1 MSSINSLVNQKR
13 NKNLIRRTMLA
24 AIAGCLMSVCIA
36 FAGTVDIATNFF
48 GLVVT
53 VIAKGLLNAAD
64 IVLEPLLEITTMS
77 TADVSRFVP
86 GFDSGNNIGNFFIQ
100 AINIIAYMIAGVLIC
115 CHIISYLI
123 NIAHGEKVE
132 SIPKLIWNAV
142 FGIVMVICGKTF
154 LTMIFNE
161 IVAPLSSA
169 LTEGVSDAGGT
180 FSFSGVG
187 SDMTGLG
194 EITSAFDLNSLATL
208 IVVLALML
216 IIWWNLIK
224 LVLECAER
232 YIICIFT
239 INLSPLAFATM
250 ASENTKDTARSWL
263 QMFWSQCVLLILN
276 IWVVGIA
283 RTALNNGLFGASNTE
298 MVKWGLI
305 TYAFLKIA
313 QRLDDMMQT
322 AGLKITRTTGLD
334 PISEASGVL
343 RSIGNVFGGVASV
356 AGHVAGVGKNMWD
369 AGKNIGK
376 ANGVEPIKSF
386 ADFMN
391 GGETSAQDGGYV
403 NNASMADK
411 MKADAVLG
419 KETMYDRADKM
430 ASGALNADSY
440 NTDAYKQVLEDKL
453 RSAGHLDD
461 DAHVESVKIG
471 EDGKLLASAV
481 KRDEKNRVSEKS
493 EFEIGD
499 TQEGLLDVNGAKKY
513 DSMQVAPNGKS
524 VMEEDSA
531 MGKFGL
537 RKVGEDAA
545 GNQIWEAEQSVNMFG
560 DKVKDVTP
568 DANNKVQFTIPASEI
583 AKGRKAGDS
592 DAMTAYKH
600 FNANDDNDAFKNSIR
615 DALSAETGSAALNK
629 ARENEEEQAA
639 MATRIGMTDKERLA
653 DMMNPDSNADYNSP
667 NAFKAMEDHIKE
679 NAQYYPAQA
688 AMLADGGHVTGMHVS
703 DGTDGNPAGSLIV
716 AIGNDQD
723 GKNSQATCTFTR
735 DEEPVPETAETP
747 AAQTNEQPV
756 KDADAAPAPVNED
769 APAPVGEEASAP
781 APQSADETTA
791 APATE
796 TAQAPVPQ
804 DMDSKVDAPAPVSEE
819 ASAPAPQSADEAP
832 TAPATETAQ
841 APVPQ
846 DVDSKVDAPAPVGE
860 EASAPAPQSVD
871 ETATTP
877 VAETAQT
884 PVPQDIDSEV
894 DAPAPVGEEAATP
907 APQDVGGKADAPVP
921 ASENASAPATQSAD
935 GKVAEPTS
943 ADGATPAS
951 GVTAPAPVPAQN
963 PTTNTVNAPVQGAAP
978 VSGGTVPGAA
988 NAPKTANVPGMA
1000 ANNMPASTAPETAAT
1015 PAVNAPAPASTTG
1028 TNAPTSVPGTTPAP
1042 STASGQSST
1051 APGSGTAPTTVRPA
1065 TGAGSV
1071 SAPAPSASIP
1081 TAPVSGGSAGVAV
1094 AAGVAAGAVAGTA
1107 AGQAQPVSAP
1117 ASTTVSAPGSAPTIP
1132 TESSAASAPTS
1143 TTPATTTPASAPESG
1158 SGTTNDGATAPVV
1171 NHEASAP
1178 TAPIPATAPASTQ
1191 ESGETASA
1199 PSTATTPA
1207 TQITPETAS
1216 APSESDSSSAGGH
1229 ATTPN
1234 EGTTHSESSGTGS
1247 VSDVPGAGGTDTL
1260 GRSDSAPTSTNGQE
1274 SGSAPAQGSGG
1285 TMSPATADTASAVPE
1300 SAPAESATTT
1310 NVATPAPVSD
1320 TGSSEPSGDSGS
1332 SFGNDAGSSSGSA
1345 PASGES
1351 AHAPSG
1357 SGSSGSGTSVSAPAS
1372 SGNTGSSSES
1382 ASSGS
1387 ANDSTDTPTSE
1398 TGGTSSETV
1407 EAPAADGLPYAVGET
1422 GGSGYSE
1429 GDMPPEPET
1438 TVETETAATEVVQ
1451 VEQAAEQQS
1460 SGSAVTETVDEAGSE
1475 SNTQNSHD
1483 DSENYSGGQNTDA
1496 EDVSEPDSADEPDT
1510 QDETEDTEFDATD
1523 DAAFDVPIAD
1533 GSEYYEDKAQTNS
1546 FTAPEQEMAEPEPVA
1561 EHEHESEPEQL
1572 AEQKRPPIP
1581 EAYMTS
1587 QSSVTR
1593 LSSTNGTV
1601 ESDSLGMFQM
1611 TREEVADNGWT
1622 TWRILQKVDSDGSVP
1637 EYAPFVVHIKPVWD
1651 PATRTSRPATFDEVA
1666 NKARSI
1672 EGFENV
1678 GPDLD
1683 ADYRRSQARQE
1694 SRKNSEPR
1702 PYNGH
1707 SNGQPHFQRYDDQK
1721 RDSHGHGKQ
1730 DKKHNPFSGMGDY
1743 KRKR

>member
-1 MSSINSLVNQKR
+1 
-13 NKNLIRRTMLA
+13 MLA
-24 AIAGCLMSVCIA
+24 AVAGCLMSVCIA

-735 DEEPVPETAETP
+735 DEEPIPETAETP

-756 KDADAAPAPVNED
+756 KDVDAAPAPVSED
-769 APAPVGEEASAP
+769 APVPVGEEASI
-781 APQSADETTA
+781 
-791 APATE
+791 
-796 TAQAPVPQ
+796 
-804 DMDSKVDAPAPVSEE
+804 
-819 ASAPAPQSADEAP
+819 PAPQSADEAP

-846 DVDSKVDAPAPVGE
+846 DVDSNVDAPAPVGE

-877 VAETAQT
+877 VAETAQA
-884 PVPQDIDSEV
+884 PVPQDMDSEV
-894 DAPAPVGEEAATP
+894 DAPAPVGEEAVTH
-907 APQDVGGKADAPVP
+907 APQDVGDKADAPVP

-943 ADGATPAS
+943 AGGATPAS
-951 GVTAPAPVPAQN
+951 GVTAPAPAPAQN

-978 VSGGTVPGAA
+978 VSGGTVPGTA

-1015 PAVNAPAPASTTG
+1015 PAVNAPAPGSTTG
-1028 TNAPTSVPGTTPAP
+1028 ANAPTSVPGTTPAQ

-1051 APGSGTAPTTVRPA
+1051 VPGSGTAPTTVRPA
-1065 TGAGSV
+1065 AGAGSV
-1071 SAPAPSASIP
+1071 SAQAPSASIP

-1107 AGQAQPVSAP
+1107 TGQAHPVSAP
-1117 ASTTVSAPGSAPTIP
+1117 ASTTVSAPGSVPTTP
-1132 TESSAASAPTS
+1132 TESGAASAPAS
-1143 TTPATTTPASAPESG
+1143 PAPTTPTHVSAPESG
-1158 SGTTNDGATAPVV
+1158 SGTTNGGATAPVV

-1247 VSDVPGAGGTDTL
+1247 VSNVPGSGGTDTL

-1332 SFGNDAGSSSGSA
+1332 SFGNGAGSSSGSA

-1743 KRKR
+1743 KHKR

>member
-1 MSSINSLVNQKR
+1 
-13 NKNLIRRTMLA
+13 
-24 AIAGCLMSVCIA
+24 MSVCIA

-123 NIAHGEKVE
+123 NLAHGEKVE

-180 FSFSGVG
+180 FSFSSVG

-376 ANGVEPIKSF
+376 ANGIEPIKSF

-453 RSAGHLDD
+453 RSAGHIDD

-756 KDADAAPAPVNED
+756 KDTDAA
-769 APAPVGEEASAP
+769 
-781 APQSADETTA
+781 
-791 APATE
+791 
-796 TAQAPVPQ
+796 
-804 DMDSKVDAPAPVSEE
+804 APAPVSE
-819 ASAPAPQSADEAP
+819 
-832 TAPATETAQ
+832 
-841 APVPQ
+841 
-846 DVDSKVDAPAPVGE
+846 DAPAPVGE

-877 VAETAQT
+877 AAETAQA
-884 PVPQDIDSEV
+884 PVPQDMDSKV
-894 DAPAPVGEEAATP
+894 DAPAPVGEEAPTP

-943 ADGATPAS
+943 AGGATPAP
-951 GVTAPAPVPAQN
+951 GVTAPTAATAQN
-963 PTTNTVNAPVQGAAP
+963 PTTSTVNAPVQGTAP
-978 VSGGTVPGAA
+978 VSGGTVPGTA
-988 NAPKTANVPGMA
+988 NTPKTANVPGMA

-1015 PAVNAPAPASTTG
+1015 PA
-1028 TNAPTSVPGTTPAP
+1028 
-1042 STASGQSST
+1042 
-1051 APGSGTAPTTVRPA
+1051 
-1065 TGAGSV
+1065 
-1071 SAPAPSASIP
+1071 
-1081 TAPVSGGSAGVAV
+1081 
-1094 AAGVAAGAVAGTA
+1094 
-1107 AGQAQPVSAP
+1107 
-1117 ASTTVSAPGSAPTIP
+1117 
-1132 TESSAASAPTS
+1132 
-1143 TTPATTTPASAPESG
+1143 
-1158 SGTTNDGATAPVV
+1158 
-1171 NHEASAP
+1171 
-1178 TAPIPATAPASTQ
+1178 
-1191 ESGETASA
+1191 
-1199 PSTATTPA
+1199 

-1216 APSESDSSSAGGH
+1216 APSESNAPSAGGH
-1229 ATTPN
+1229 ATAPN
-1234 EGTTHSESSGTGS
+1234 EGTAHSESSGTGS
-1247 VSDVPGAGGTDTL
+1247 VSNVPGADGTDTL

-1285 TMSPATADTASAVPE
+1285 TTSPATADTTSAVPE

-1310 NVATPAPVSD
+1310 NVATPAPASD

-1332 SFGNDAGSSSGSA
+1332 SSDNSAGCSSGSA

-1357 SGSSGSGTSVSAPAS
+1357 SGSSGSGTSVSAPTS
-1372 SGNTGSSSES
+1372 SGDTGSSSES
-1382 ASSGS
+1382 APSGS
-1387 ANDSTDTPTSE
+1387 VNDSTDTPTSE
-1398 TGGTSSETV
+1398 TAGTSSEKV

-1460 SGSAVTETVDEAGSE
+1460 GGSTVTETVDEAGSE

-1483 DSENYSGGQNTDA
+1483 DSENYSGGQNTDTD
-1496 EDVSEPDSADEPDT
+1496 DVPEPDFADEPDT

-1561 EHEHESEPEQL
+1561 EPESEPEQV

-1730 DKKHNPFSGMGDY
+1730 DKRHNPFSGMGDY
-1743 KRKR
+1743 KRRR

>member
-1 MSSINSLVNQKR
+1 MLNLLSVNKLRLEGLARCIRASLFCFGKKVSSINSLVNQKR

-24 AIAGCLMSVCIA
+24 AVAGCLMSVCIA

-86 GFDSGNNIGNFFIQ
+86 GFDNGNNIGNFFIQ

-123 NIAHGEKVE
+123 NLAHGEKVE
-132 SIPKLIWNAV
+132 SVPKLIWNAV
-142 FGIVMVICGKTF
+142 FGIVMVICGKTL

-723 GKNSQATCTFTR
+723 GKNSRATCTFTR

-756 KDADAAPAPVNED
+756 KDVDAAPAPLNED
-769 APAPVGEEASAP
+769 APAPVG
-781 APQSADETTA
+781 
-791 APATE
+791 
-796 TAQAPVPQ
+796 
-804 DMDSKVDAPAPVSEE
+804 EE

-871 ETATTP
+871 ATATTP
-877 VAETAQT
+877 IAETAQT
-884 PVPQDIDSEV
+884 PVPQDMDSEV
-894 DAPAPVGEEAATP
+894 DAPAPVGEEAVTP

-921 ASENASAPATQSAD
+921 ASENASAPATQSTD

-943 ADGATPAS
+943 AGGATPAS
-951 GVTAPAPVPAQN
+951 GVTTPAPAPAQN

-978 VSGGTVPGAA
+978 VSGGTVPGTA

-1015 PAVNAPAPASTTG
+1015 PAVNTPAPGSTTG
-1028 TNAPTSVPGTTPAP
+1028 ANAPTSVPGTTPAP

-1051 APGSGTAPTTVRPA
+1051 VPGSGTAPTTVRPA
-1065 TGAGSV
+1065 AGAGSV
-1071 SAPAPSASIP
+1071 SAQAPSASIP

-1107 AGQAQPVSAP
+1107 TGQAHPVSAP
-1117 ASTTVSAPGSAPTIP
+1117 ASTTVSAPGSVPTTP
-1132 TESSAASAPTS
+1132 TESGAASAPAS
-1143 TTPATTTPASAPESG
+1143 PAPTTPTHVSAPESG
-1158 SGTTNDGATAPVV
+1158 SGTTNGGATAPVV

-1191 ESGETASA
+1191 ESG
-1199 PSTATTPA
+1199 
-1207 TQITPETAS
+1207 
-1216 APSESDSSSAGGH
+1216 
-1229 ATTPN
+1229 
-1234 EGTTHSESSGTGS
+1234 
-1247 VSDVPGAGGTDTL
+1247 
-1260 GRSDSAPTSTNGQE
+1260 
-1274 SGSAPAQGSGG
+1274 SAPAQGGGG
-1285 TMSPATADTASAVPE
+1285 TTSPATADTASAAPE

-1332 SFGNDAGSSSGSA
+1332 SSGNSAGSSSGSA

-1357 SGSSGSGTSVSAPAS
+1357 SGSSGSGTSVSALTS

-1387 ANDSTDTPTSE
+1387 ANDSTNTPTSE

-1475 SNTQNSHD
+1475 SHTQNSHD
-1483 DSENYSGGQNTDA
+1483 DSENYSGGQNTDT

-1561 EHEHESEPEQL
+1561 EHEHESEPEQV

-1666 NKARSI
+1666 NKARGI

>member
-1 MSSINSLVNQKR
+1 
-13 NKNLIRRTMLA
+13 MLA
-24 AIAGCLMSVCIA
+24 AVAGCLMSVCIA

-180 FSFSGVG
+180 FSFSSVG

-194 EITSAFDLNSLATL
+194 EISSAFDLNSLATL

-781 APQSADETTA
+781 
-791 APATE
+791 
-796 TAQAPVPQ
+796 V
-804 DMDSKVDAPAPVSEE
+804 
-819 ASAPAPQSADEAP
+819 
-832 TAPATETAQ
+832 
-841 APVPQ
+841 
-846 DVDSKVDAPAPVGE
+846 
-860 EASAPAPQSVD
+860 PQSVD

-943 ADGATPAS
+943 AGGATPAS
-951 GVTAPAPVPAQN
+951 GVTAPAPAPAQN
-963 PTTNTVNAPVQGAAP
+963 STTNTVNAPVQGAAP
-978 VSGGTVPGAA
+978 VSGGTVPGTA

-1028 TNAPTSVPGTTPAP
+1028 ANAPTSVPGTTPAP

-1051 APGSGTAPTTVRPA
+1051 VPGSGTAPAMVRPA
-1065 TGAGSV
+1065 AGAGSV

-1107 AGQAQPVSAP
+1107 AGQAQPVSTP
-1117 ASTTVSAPGSAPTIP
+1117 ASTTVSAPGSTPTTP
-1132 TESSAASAPTS
+1132 TESGTASAPAS
-1143 TTPATTTPASAPESG
+1143 TTPAAPTHVSAPESG
-1158 SGTTNDGATAPVV
+1158 SGTTNDGATVPVV
-1171 NHEASAP
+1171 NHEASVP
-1178 TAPIPATAPASTQ
+1178 TAPIHATAPASTQ
-1191 ESGETASA
+1191 ESGETAPA
-1199 PSTATTPA
+1199 PSTATTHA

-1216 APSESDSSSAGGH
+1216 TPSESGSSPAGGH
-1229 ATTPN
+1229 ATAPN

-1247 VSDVPGAGGTDTL
+1247 VSNAPSADGTDTL

-1285 TMSPATADTASAVPE
+1285 TTSPATADTASAAPE
-1300 SAPAESATTT
+1300 SAPAESVTTT
-1310 NVATPAPVSD
+1310 NVATLAPASD
-1320 TGSSEPSGDSGS
+1320 TGSSEPSGNS
-1332 SFGNDAGSSSGSA
+1332 GSSSGNGA
-1345 PASGES
+1345 
-1351 AHAPSG
+1351 
-1357 SGSSGSGTSVSAPAS
+1357 GSSGSGTSVSTPAS
-1372 SGNTGSSSES
+1372 SGNIGSSSES
-1382 ASSGS
+1382 APFGS
-1387 ANDSTDTPTSE
+1387 VNDSTDTPTSE
-1398 TGGTSSETV
+1398 TGGTSSEKV

-1438 TVETETAATEVVQ
+1438 TVKTETAATEVVQ

-1460 SGSAVTETVDEAGSE
+1460 GSSTVTETVDEAGSE
-1475 SNTQNSHD
+1475 SHTQNSHD
-1483 DSENYSGGQNTDA
+1483 DSENYSGGQNTDT
-1496 EDVSEPDSADEPDT
+1496 EDVPEPDSVDEPDT

-1523 DAAFDVPIAD
+1523 DSAFDVPIAD

-1546 FTAPEQEMAEPEPVA
+1546 FTAPAQEMAEPEPVA
-1561 EHEHESEPEQL
+1561 ESEPESEPEQV

-1587 QSSVTR
+1587 RSSVTR

-1702 PYNGH
+1702 PYNGR

-1721 RDSHGHGKQ
+1721 RDSQGHGKQ
-1730 DKKHNPFSGMGDY
+1730 NKRNDPFSGIDDY

>member
-1 MSSINSLVNQKR
+1 
-13 NKNLIRRTMLA
+13 MLA
-24 AIAGCLMSVCIA
+24 AVAGCLMSVCIA

-735 DEEPVPETAETP
+735 DEETVPETAETP
-747 AAQTNEQPV
+747 AVQTNEQPV
-756 KDADAAPAPVNED
+756 KDMDAAAPAPVSED
-769 APAPVGEEASAP
+769 APAPVDEEAS
-781 APQSADETTA
+781 T
-791 APATE
+791 
-796 TAQAPVPQ
+796 
-804 DMDSKVDAPAPVSEE
+804 
-819 ASAPAPQSADEAP
+819 PAPQSADEAP

-846 DVDSKVDAPAPVGE
+846 DVDSRVDAPTPVGEEASVPAPQSVDGTATTPAAETAQAPVPQDMDSGVDAPAPVGE
-860 EASAPAPQSVD
+860 ETV
-871 ETATTP
+871 
-877 VAETAQT
+877 
-884 PVPQDIDSEV
+884 
-894 DAPAPVGEEAATP
+894 TP

-943 ADGATPAS
+943 AGGATPAS
-951 GVTAPAPVPAQN
+951 GVTTPAPEPAQN

-1081 TAPVSGGSAGVAV
+1081 TAPVSGSSAGVAV

-1132 TESSAASAPTS
+1132 TESGAASAPTS

-1158 SGTTNDGATAPVV
+1158 SGTSNDGATAPVV
-1171 NHEASAP
+1171 NHEASVP

-1191 ESGETASA
+1191 ESG
-1199 PSTATTPA
+1199 
-1207 TQITPETAS
+1207 
-1216 APSESDSSSAGGH
+1216 
-1229 ATTPN
+1229 
-1234 EGTTHSESSGTGS
+1234 
-1247 VSDVPGAGGTDTL
+1247 
-1260 GRSDSAPTSTNGQE
+1260 
-1274 SGSAPAQGSGG
+1274 SAPAQGSGG
-1285 TMSPATADTASAVPE
+1285 TTSPANADTTSAAPE
-1300 SAPAESATTT
+1300 SAPAESAATT

-1332 SFGNDAGSSSGSA
+1332 SFGNGAGSSSGSA

-1351 AHAPSG
+1351 ALAPSG

-1382 ASSGS
+1382 APSGS
-1387 ANDSTDTPTSE
+1387 ANDGTDTPTSE
-1398 TGGTSSETV
+1398 TGGTSSEKV

-1422 GGSGYSE
+1422 GGAGYSE

-1451 VEQAAEQQS
+1451 VEQAAEQQT

-1483 DSENYSGGQNTDA
+1483 DSENYSGGQNTDT

-1561 EHEHESEPEQL
+1561 EPEHESEPEQV

-1694 SRKNSEPR
+1694 FRKNSEPR
-1702 PYNGH
+1702 PYDGH

-1721 RDSHGHGKQ
+1721 RDSHGYGKQ
-1730 DKKHNPFSGMGDY
+1730 DKKHNPFSGMDDY

>member
-1 MSSINSLVNQKR
+1 
-13 NKNLIRRTMLA
+13 
-24 AIAGCLMSVCIA
+24 MSVCIA

-123 NIAHGEKVE
+123 NLAHGEKVE

-169 LTEGVSDAGGT
+169 LTEGVSDTGGT
-180 FSFSGVG
+180 FSFSSVG

-376 ANGVEPIKSF
+376 ANGIEPIKSF

-453 RSAGHLDD
+453 RSAGHIDD

-756 KDADAAPAPVNED
+756 KDTDAA
-769 APAPVGEEASAP
+769 AS
-781 APQSADETTA
+781 
-791 APATE
+791 
-796 TAQAPVPQ
+796 
-804 DMDSKVDAPAPVSEE
+804 APVSE
-819 ASAPAPQSADEAP
+819 
-832 TAPATETAQ
+832 
-841 APVPQ
+841 
-846 DVDSKVDAPAPVGE
+846 DAPAPVGE

-877 VAETAQT
+877 AAETAQA
-884 PVPQDIDSEV
+884 PVPQDMDSKV
-894 DAPAPVGEEAATP
+894 DAPTPVGEEAPTP

-943 ADGATPAS
+943 AGGATPAP
-951 GVTAPAPVPAQN
+951 GVTAPTAAPAQN
-963 PTTNTVNAPVQGAAP
+963 PTTSTVNAPVQGTAP
-978 VSGGTVPGAA
+978 VSGGTVPGTA
-988 NAPKTANVPGMA
+988 NTPKTANVPGMA

-1051 APGSGTAPTTVRPA
+1051 VPGSGTAPTTVRPA
-1065 TGAGSV
+1065 ASAGSV

-1081 TAPVSGGSAGVAV
+1081 TAPVSGSSAGVAA
-1094 AAGVAAGAVAGTA
+1094 AAGVAAGAVAGT

-1117 ASTTVSAPGSAPTIP
+1117 ASTTVSAPGSAPTTP
-1132 TESSAASAPTS
+1132 TESGATSAPAS
-1143 TTPATTTPASAPESG
+1143 PAPTHVSAPESG
-1158 SGTTNDGATAPVV
+1158 SGTTNDGVTAPVV

-1178 TAPIPATAPASTQ
+1178 TATIPATAPASTQ
-1191 ESGETASA
+1191 ESSETAPA

-1216 APSESDSSSAGGH
+1216 APSESNAPSAGGH
-1229 ATTPN
+1229 ATAPN
-1234 EGTTHSESSGTGS
+1234 EGTAHSESSGTGS
-1247 VSDVPGAGGTDTL
+1247 VSNVPGADGTDTL

-1285 TMSPATADTASAVPE
+1285 TTSPATADTTSAVPE

-1310 NVATPAPVSD
+1310 NVATPAPASD

-1332 SFGNDAGSSSGSA
+1332 SSDNSAGSSSGSA

-1357 SGSSGSGTSVSAPAS
+1357 SV
-1372 SGNTGSSSES
+1372 
-1382 ASSGS
+1382 
-1387 ANDSTDTPTSE
+1387 NDSTDTPTSE
-1398 TGGTSSETV
+1398 TADTSSEKV

-1460 SGSAVTETVDEAGSE
+1460 GGSTVTETVDEAGSE
-1475 SNTQNSHD
+1475 SHTQNSHD
-1483 DSENYSGGQNTDA
+1483 DSENYSCGQNTDT
-1496 EDVSEPDSADEPDT
+1496 EDVPEPDFADEPDT

-1523 DAAFDVPIAD
+1523 DSAFDVPIAD

-1561 EHEHESEPEQL
+1561 EPESEPEQV

-1666 NKARSI
+1666 NKARNI

-1702 PYNGH
+1702 PYSGH

-1730 DKKHNPFSGMGDY
+1730 DKRNNPFSGMGDY
-1743 KRKR
+1743 KRRR

>member
-1 MSSINSLVNQKR
+1 
-13 NKNLIRRTMLA
+13 MLA
-24 AIAGCLMSVCIA
+24 AVAGCLMSVCIA

-123 NIAHGEKVE
+123 NLAHGEKVE

-180 FSFSGVG
+180 FSFSSVG

-356 AGHVAGVGKNMWD
+356 AGYVAGVGKNMWD

-376 ANGVEPIKSF
+376 ENGVEPIKSF

-600 FNANDDNDAFKNSIR
+600 FNANDDSDAFKNSIR

-747 AAQTNEQPV
+747 AVQTNEQPV
-756 KDADAAPAPVNED
+756 KDADAAPAPLNED

-781 APQSADETTA
+781 APQSADEALTA
-791 APATE
+791 
-796 TAQAPVPQ
+796 
-804 DMDSKVDAPAPVSEE
+804 S
-819 ASAPAPQSADEAP
+819 
-832 TAPATETAQ
+832 ATETAQ

-884 PVPQDIDSEV
+884 PVPQDMDSEV
-894 DAPAPVGEEAATP
+894 DAPAPIGEKAATP
-907 APQDVGGKADAPVP
+907 APQDVGDKADAPVP

-935 GKVAEPTS
+935 GKVAEPAS
-943 ADGATPAS
+943 AGGTTPAS
-951 GVTAPAPVPAQN
+951 GATAPTPAPAQN
-963 PTTNTVNAPVQGAAP
+963 STTNTVNAPVQGAAP
-978 VSGGTVPGAA
+978 VSGGTVPGTA
-988 NAPKTANVPGMA
+988 NAPKTANVPGTA

-1028 TNAPTSVPGTTPAP
+1028 ANAPTSVPGTSPAP

-1051 APGSGTAPTTVRPA
+1051 VPGSGTAPTTVRPA
-1065 TGAGSV
+1065 AGAGSV
-1071 SAPAPSASIP
+1071 STPAPSASIP

-1107 AGQAQPVSAP
+1107 AGQAQHVSTP

-1132 TESSAASAPTS
+1132 TESGAASAPTS
-1143 TTPATTTPASAPESG
+1143 TTPASAPESG

-1171 NHEASAP
+1171 NHEASVP
-1178 TAPIPATAPASTQ
+1178 TVPIPATAPASTQ
-1191 ESGETASA
+1191 ESGEIASA

-1216 APSESDSSSAGGH
+1216 APSESCSSPAGGH
-1229 ATTPN
+1229 ETAPN
-1234 EGTTHSESSGTGS
+1234 EGTAHSESSGTDS
-1247 VSDVPGAGGTDTL
+1247 VSNVPGADGTDTL

-1285 TMSPATADTASAVPE
+1285 TTSPATADTASAAPE

-1332 SFGNDAGSSSGSA
+1332 SFGNGAGSSSGSA

-1372 SGNTGSSSES
+1372 SGNTDSSSES

-1451 VEQAAEQQS
+1451 VEQAAEQQT

-1475 SNTQNSHD
+1475 SHTQNSHD
-1483 DSENYSGGQNTDA
+1483 DSENYSSGQNTDT

-1561 EHEHESEPEQL
+1561 EPEPETEPEQV

-1702 PYNGH
+1702 PYNGR
-1707 SNGQPHFQRYDDQK
+1707 SNGQSHFQRYDDQK
-1721 RDSHGHGKQ
+1721 RDSQGHGKQ
-1730 DKKHNPFSGMGDY
+1730 NKRNDPFSGIDDY

>member
-1 MSSINSLVNQKR
+1 
-13 NKNLIRRTMLA
+13 MLA
-24 AIAGCLMSVCIA
+24 AVAGCLMSVCIA

-756 KDADAAPAPVNED
+756 KDVDAAPAPLNED
-769 APAPVGEEASAP
+769 APAPVG
-781 APQSADETTA
+781 
-791 APATE
+791 
-796 TAQAPVPQ
+796 
-804 DMDSKVDAPAPVSEE
+804 EE

-871 ETATTP
+871 ATATTP
-877 VAETAQT
+877 IAETAQT
-884 PVPQDIDSEV
+884 PVPQDMDSEV
-894 DAPAPVGEEAATP
+894 DAPAPVGEEAVTH
-907 APQDVGGKADAPVP
+907 APQDVGDKAYAPVP

-943 ADGATPAS
+943 AGGATPVS
-951 GVTAPAPVPAQN
+951 GVTAPAPAPAQN

-978 VSGGTVPGAA
+978 VSGGTVPGTA

-1015 PAVNAPAPASTTG
+1015 PAVNTPAPASTTG
-1028 TNAPTSVPGTTPAP
+1028 ANAPTSVPGTTPTP
-1042 STASGQSST
+1042 STTSGQSST
-1051 APGSGTAPTTVRPA
+1051 VPGSGTAPAKAKPT

-1081 TAPVSGGSAGVAV
+1081 SAPVSGDS
-1094 AAGVAAGAVAGTA
+1094 AGVAAGAVAGTA
-1107 AGQAQPVSAP
+1107 TGQAHPVSAP
-1117 ASTTVSAPGSAPTIP
+1117 ASTTVSAPGSVPTTP
-1132 TESSAASAPTS
+1132 TESGAASAPAS
-1143 TTPATTTPASAPESG
+1143 PAPTTPTHVSAPESG
-1158 SGTTNDGATAPVV
+1158 SGTTNGGATAPVV

-1247 VSDVPGAGGTDTL
+1247 VSNVPGAGGTDTL
-1260 GRSDSAPTSTNGQE
+1260 GRSDSAPTSINGQE

-1332 SFGNDAGSSSGSA
+1332 SFGNGAGSSSGSA

>member
-1 MSSINSLVNQKR
+1 
-13 NKNLIRRTMLA
+13 
-24 AIAGCLMSVCIA
+24 MSVCIA

-86 GFDSGNNIGNFFIQ
+86 GFDNGNNIGNFFIQ

-123 NIAHGEKVE
+123 NLAHGEKVE
-132 SIPKLIWNAV
+132 SVPKLIWNAV
-142 FGIVMVICGKTF
+142 FGIVMVICGKTL

-250 ASENTKDTARSWL
+250 ASENTKDTAKSWL

-756 KDADAAPAPVNED
+756 KDVDAAPAPLNED
-769 APAPVGEEASAP
+769 APAPVG
-781 APQSADETTA
+781 
-791 APATE
+791 
-796 TAQAPVPQ
+796 
-804 DMDSKVDAPAPVSEE
+804 EE

-871 ETATTP
+871 ATATTP
-877 VAETAQT
+877 IAETAQT
-884 PVPQDIDSEV
+884 PVPQDMDSEV
-894 DAPAPVGEEAATP
+894 DAPAPVGEEAVTH
-907 APQDVGGKADAPVP
+907 APQDVGDKADAPVP

-943 ADGATPAS
+943 AGGATPAS
-951 GVTAPAPVPAQN
+951 GVTAPAPAPAQN

-978 VSGGTVPGAA
+978 VSGGTVPGTA
-988 NAPKTANVPGMA
+988 NPPKTANVPGMA

-1015 PAVNAPAPASTTG
+1015 PAVNAPAPGSTTG
-1028 TNAPTSVPGTTPAP
+1028 ANAPTSVPGTTPAP

-1051 APGSGTAPTTVRPA
+1051 VPGSGTAPTTVRPA
-1065 TGAGSV
+1065 AGAGSV
-1071 SAPAPSASIP
+1071 SAQAPSASIP

-1107 AGQAQPVSAP
+1107 TGQAHPVSAP
-1117 ASTTVSAPGSAPTIP
+1117 ASTTVSAPGSVPTTP
-1132 TESSAASAPTS
+1132 TESGAASAPAS
-1143 TTPATTTPASAPESG
+1143 PAPTTPTHVSAPESG
-1158 SGTTNDGATAPVV
+1158 SGTTNGGATAPVV

-1229 ATTPN
+1229 ATAPN
-1234 EGTTHSESSGTGS
+1234 EGTTHSESSSTDS
-1247 VSDVPGAGGTDTL
+1247 VSNVPGADGTDTL
-1260 GRSDSAPTSTNGQE
+1260 GRSDSASTSTNGQE
-1274 SGSAPAQGSGG
+1274 SGSAPAQGGGG
-1285 TMSPATADTASAVPE
+1285 TTSPATADTASAVPE

-1320 TGSSEPSGDSGS
+1320 TGNSESSGDSGS
-1332 SFGNDAGSSSGSA
+1332 SSGNSAGSSSDSA

-1351 AHAPSG
+1351 AHVPSG

-1372 SGNTGSSSES
+1372 SGNTDSSSES
-1382 ASSGS
+1382 APSGS
-1387 ANDSTDTPTSE
+1387 ANDGTDTPTSE
-1398 TGGTSSETV
+1398 TGGTSSEKV

-1422 GGSGYSE
+1422 GGAGYSE

-1438 TVETETAATEVVQ
+1438 TVETETDATEVVQ
-1451 VEQAAEQQS
+1451 VEQAAEQQT

-1475 SNTQNSHD
+1475 SHTQNSHD
-1483 DSENYSGGQNTDA
+1483 DSENYSGGQNTDT

-1561 EHEHESEPEQL
+1561 EPEPESEPEQA

>member
-1 MSSINSLVNQKR
+1 
-13 NKNLIRRTMLA
+13 
-24 AIAGCLMSVCIA
+24 MSVCIA

-735 DEEPVPETAETP
+735 DEETASETAETP

-756 KDADAAPAPVNED
+756 KDVDAAPAPLNED
-769 APAPVGEEASAP
+769 APAPVG
-781 APQSADETTA
+781 
-791 APATE
+791 
-796 TAQAPVPQ
+796 
-804 DMDSKVDAPAPVSEE
+804 EE

-871 ETATTP
+871 ATATTP
-877 VAETAQT
+877 IAETAQT
-884 PVPQDIDSEV
+884 PVPQDMDSEV
-894 DAPAPVGEEAATP
+894 DAPAPVGEEAVTH
-907 APQDVGGKADAPVP
+907 APQDVGDKAYAPVP

-943 ADGATPAS
+943 AGGATPVS
-951 GVTAPAPVPAQN
+951 GVTAPAPEPAQN

-978 VSGGTVPGAA
+978 VSGGTVPGTA

-1015 PAVNAPAPASTTG
+1015 PAVNTPAPASTTG
-1028 TNAPTSVPGTTPAP
+1028 ANAPTSVPGTTPTP
-1042 STASGQSST
+1042 STTSGQSST
-1051 APGSGTAPTTVRPA
+1051 VPGSGTAPAKAKPT

-1081 TAPVSGGSAGVAV
+1081 SAPVSGDS
-1094 AAGVAAGAVAGTA
+1094 AGVAAGAVAGTA
-1107 AGQAQPVSAP
+1107 TGQAHPVSAP
-1117 ASTTVSAPGSAPTIP
+1117 ASTTVSAPGSVPTTP
-1132 TESSAASAPTS
+1132 TESGAASAPAS
-1143 TTPATTTPASAPESG
+1143 PAPTTPTHVSAPESG
-1158 SGTTNDGATAPVV
+1158 SGTTNGGATAPVV

-1247 VSDVPGAGGTDTL
+1247 VSNVPGAGGTDTL
-1260 GRSDSAPTSTNGQE
+1260 GRSDSAPTSINGQE

-1332 SFGNDAGSSSGSA
+1332 SFGNGAGSSSGSA

-1561 EHEHESEPEQL
+1561 EHEHESEPEQV

-1702 PYNGH
+1702 PYNGR

-1721 RDSHGHGKQ
+1721 RDSQGHGKQ
-1730 DKKHNPFSGMGDY
+1730 NKRNNPFSGMDDY

>member
-1 MSSINSLVNQKR
+1 
-13 NKNLIRRTMLA
+13 
-24 AIAGCLMSVCIA
+24 MSVCIA

-123 NIAHGEKVE
+123 NLAHGEKVE

-747 AAQTNEQPV
+747 AAQTNEHPV
-756 KDADAAPAPVNED
+756 KDTDAAAPAPVSED

-781 APQSADETTA
+781 APQSADETAA

-804 DMDSKVDAPAPVSEE
+804 DMDSKVDTPAPVS
-819 ASAPAPQSADEAP
+819 
-832 TAPATETAQ
+832 
-841 APVPQ
+841 
-846 DVDSKVDAPAPVGE
+846 E

-884 PVPQDIDSEV
+884 PVPQDMDSEV
-894 DAPAPVGEEAATP
+894 DAPASIGEKAATP
-907 APQDVGGKADAPVP
+907 APQDVGDKADAPVP

-943 ADGATPAS
+943 AGGATPAP
-951 GVTAPAPVPAQN
+951 GVTAPTAAPAQN
-963 PTTNTVNAPVQGAAP
+963 PTTNTVNAPVQGTAP
-978 VSGGTVPGAA
+978 VSGGTVPGTA

-1051 APGSGTAPTTVRPA
+1051 VPGSGTAPTTVRPA
-1065 TGAGSV
+1065 AGAGSV

-1081 TAPVSGGSAGVAV
+1081 TAPVFGGSAGVAV

-1117 ASTTVSAPGSAPTIP
+1117 TSTTVSAPGSAPTIP
-1132 TESSAASAPTS
+1132 TESGAASAPTS
-1143 TTPATTTPASAPESG
+1143 TTPASAPESG

-1199 PSTATTPA
+1199 PSTATTHA

-1216 APSESDSSSAGGH
+1216 APSESGSSPAGGH
-1229 ATTPN
+1229 ATAPN
-1234 EGTTHSESSGTGS
+1234 EGTTHSESSGTGG
-1247 VSDVPGAGGTDTL
+1247 VSNAPSADGTDTL

-1274 SGSAPAQGSGG
+1274 SGSAPTQGSSG
-1285 TMSPATADTASAVPE
+1285 TTSPASVDTTSAAPE

-1332 SFGNDAGSSSGSA
+1332 SSGNSAGSSSGSA
-1345 PASGES
+1345 PASGEN

-1357 SGSSGSGTSVSAPAS
+1357 SGSSGSGTSESAPAS
-1372 SGNTGSSSES
+1372 SGDTDSSSES

-1398 TGGTSSETV
+1398 TGGTSSEKV

-1451 VEQAAEQQS
+1451 VEQAAEQQT

-1475 SNTQNSHD
+1475 SHTQNSHD
-1483 DSENYSGGQNTDA
+1483 DSENYSGGQNTDT
-1496 EDVSEPDSADEPDT
+1496 EDVSKPDSADEPDT
-1510 QDETEDTEFDATD
+1510 QDETEDTEFDSTD

-1561 EHEHESEPEQL
+1561 EPEPESEPEQV

-1702 PYNGH
+1702 PYNGR
-1707 SNGQPHFQRYDDQK
+1707 SNGQPHFQRYDNQK
-1721 RDSHGHGKQ
+1721 RDSQGHGKQ
-1730 DKKHNPFSGMGDY
+1730 NKRNDPFSGIDDY

>member
-1 MSSINSLVNQKR
+1 
-13 NKNLIRRTMLA
+13 MLA
-24 AIAGCLMSVCIA
+24 AVAGCLMSVCIA

-132 SIPKLIWNAV
+132 SIPKMIWNAV

-180 FSFSGVG
+180 FSFSSVG

-781 APQSADETTA
+781 
-791 APATE
+791 
-796 TAQAPVPQ
+796 V
-804 DMDSKVDAPAPVSEE
+804 
-819 ASAPAPQSADEAP
+819 PQSADEAP

-841 APVPQ
+841 APDPQ

-860 EASAPAPQSVD
+860 EASA
-871 ETATTP
+871 
-877 VAETAQT
+877 
-884 PVPQDIDSEV
+884 
-894 DAPAPVGEEAATP
+894 P

-935 GKVAEPTS
+935 GKAAEPTS
-943 ADGATPAS
+943 AGGATPAS
-951 GVTAPAPVPAQN
+951 GVTAPAPAPAQN
-963 PTTNTVNAPVQGAAP
+963 STTNTVNAPVQGAAP
-978 VSGGTVPGAA
+978 VSGGTVPSTA

-1028 TNAPTSVPGTTPAP
+1028 ANAPTSVPGTTPAP

-1051 APGSGTAPTTVRPA
+1051 VPGSGTAPAMVRPA
-1065 TGAGSV
+1065 AGAGSV

-1107 AGQAQPVSAP
+1107 AGQAQPVSTP
-1117 ASTTVSAPGSAPTIP
+1117 ASTTVSAPGSTPTTP
-1132 TESSAASAPTS
+1132 TESGTASAPAS
-1143 TTPATTTPASAPESG
+1143 TTPAAPTHVSAPESG
-1158 SGTTNDGATAPVV
+1158 SGTTNDGATVPVV
-1171 NHEASAP
+1171 NHEASVP
-1178 TAPIPATAPASTQ
+1178 TAPIHATAPASTQ
-1191 ESGETASA
+1191 ESGETAPA
-1199 PSTATTPA
+1199 PSTATTHA

-1216 APSESDSSSAGGH
+1216 APSESGSSPAGGH
-1229 ATTPN
+1229 ATAPN

-1247 VSDVPGAGGTDTL
+1247 VSNAPSADGTDTL

-1285 TMSPATADTASAVPE
+1285 TTSPATADTASAAPE
-1300 SAPAESATTT
+1300 SAPAESVTTT
-1310 NVATPAPVSD
+1310 NVATLAPASD
-1320 TGSSEPSGDSGS
+1320 TGSSEPSGNS
-1332 SFGNDAGSSSGSA
+1332 GSSSGNGA
-1345 PASGES
+1345 
-1351 AHAPSG
+1351 
-1357 SGSSGSGTSVSAPAS
+1357 GSSGSGTSVSAPAS
-1372 SGNTGSSSES
+1372 SGNIGSSSES
-1382 ASSGS
+1382 APSGS
-1387 ANDSTDTPTSE
+1387 VNDSTDTPTSE
-1398 TGGTSSETV
+1398 TGGTSSEKV

-1438 TVETETAATEVVQ
+1438 TVKTETAATEVVQ

-1460 SGSAVTETVDEAGSE
+1460 GSSTVTETVDEAGSE
-1475 SNTQNSHD
+1475 SHTQNSHD
-1483 DSENYSGGQNTDA
+1483 DSENYSGGQNTDT
-1496 EDVSEPDSADEPDT
+1496 EDVPEPDSADEPDT

-1561 EHEHESEPEQL
+1561 EPEPESEPEQV

-1702 PYNGH
+1702 PYNGR

-1721 RDSHGHGKQ
+1721 RDSQGHGKQ
-1730 DKKHNPFSGMGDY
+1730 NKRNDPFSGIDDY

>member
-1 MSSINSLVNQKR
+1 
-13 NKNLIRRTMLA
+13 MLA
-24 AIAGCLMSVCIA
+24 AVAGCLMSVCIA

-180 FSFSGVG
+180 FSFSSVG

-735 DEEPVPETAETP
+735 DEETVPETAETP

-756 KDADAAPAPVNED
+756 KDMDAAAPAPVSED
-769 APAPVGEEASAP
+769 APAPVDEEAS
-781 APQSADETTA
+781 T
-791 APATE
+791 
-796 TAQAPVPQ
+796 
-804 DMDSKVDAPAPVSEE
+804 
-819 ASAPAPQSADEAP
+819 PAPQSADEAP

-846 DVDSKVDAPAPVGE
+846 DVDSRVDAPAPVGE
-860 EASAPAPQSVD
+860 EASVPAPQSVD

-877 VAETAQT
+877 AAETAQA
-884 PVPQDIDSEV
+884 PVPQDMDSGV
-894 DAPAPVGEEAATP
+894 DAPAPVGEETVTP

-943 ADGATPAS
+943 AGGATPAP
-951 GVTAPAPVPAQN
+951 GVTAPTAAPAQN
-963 PTTNTVNAPVQGAAP
+963 HTTSTVNAPVQGTAP
-978 VSGGTVPGAA
+978 VSGGTVPGTA

-1028 TNAPTSVPGTTPAP
+1028 ANAPTSVPGTTPAP

-1051 APGSGTAPTTVRPA
+1051 VPGSGTAPAMVRPA
-1065 TGAGSV
+1065 AGAGSV

-1107 AGQAQPVSAP
+1107 AGQAQPVSTP
-1117 ASTTVSAPGSAPTIP
+1117 ASTTVSAPGSTPTTP
-1132 TESSAASAPTS
+1132 TESGTASAPAS
-1143 TTPATTTPASAPESG
+1143 TTPAAPTHVSAPESG
-1158 SGTTNDGATAPVV
+1158 SGTTNDGATVPVV
-1171 NHEASAP
+1171 NHEASVP
-1178 TAPIPATAPASTQ
+1178 TAPIHATAPASTQ
-1191 ESGETASA
+1191 ESGETAPA
-1199 PSTATTPA
+1199 PSTATTHA
-1207 TQITPETAS
+1207 TQITTETAS
-1216 APSESDSSSAGGH
+1216 APSESNAPSAGGD
-1229 ATTPN
+1229 ATAPN
-1234 EGTTHSESSGTGS
+1234 EGTAHSESSGTGG
-1247 VSDVPGAGGTDTL
+1247 VSNVPGADSADTL
-1260 GRSDSAPTSTNGQE
+1260 GRSDSAPTSINGQE

-1285 TMSPATADTASAVPE
+1285 TTSPATADTASAAPE
-1300 SAPAESATTT
+1300 SAPAESVTTT
-1310 NVATPAPVSD
+1310 NVATLAPASD
-1320 TGSSEPSGDSGS
+1320 TGSSEPSGNS
-1332 SFGNDAGSSSGSA
+1332 GSSSGNGA
-1345 PASGES
+1345 
-1351 AHAPSG
+1351 
-1357 SGSSGSGTSVSAPAS
+1357 GSSGSGTSVSAPAS
-1372 SGNTGSSSES
+1372 SGNIGSSSES
-1382 ASSGS
+1382 APSGS
-1387 ANDSTDTPTSE
+1387 VNDSTDTPTSE
-1398 TGGTSSETV
+1398 TGGTSSEKV

-1438 TVETETAATEVVQ
+1438 TVKTETAATEVVQ

-1460 SGSAVTETVDEAGSE
+1460 GSSTVTETVDEAGSE
-1475 SNTQNSHD
+1475 SHTQNSHD
-1483 DSENYSGGQNTDA
+1483 DSENYSDGQNTDT
-1496 EDVSEPDSADEPDT
+1496 EDVPEPDSADEPDT

-1561 EHEHESEPEQL
+1561 EPEPESEPEQV

-1702 PYNGH
+1702 PYNGR

-1721 RDSHGHGKQ
+1721 RDSQGHGKQ

>member
-1 MSSINSLVNQKR
+1 
-13 NKNLIRRTMLA
+13 MLA
-24 AIAGCLMSVCIA
+24 AVAGCLMSVCIA

-86 GFDSGNNIGNFFIQ
+86 GFDNGNNIGNFFIQ

-123 NIAHGEKVE
+123 NLAHGEKVE
-132 SIPKLIWNAV
+132 SVPKLIWNAV
-142 FGIVMVICGKTF
+142 FGIVMVICGKTL

-250 ASENTKDTARSWL
+250 ASENTKDTAKSWL

-430 ASGALNADSY
+430 ASGALNTDSY

-804 DMDSKVDAPAPVSEE
+804 DMDSEVDAPAPVSEE

-860 EASAPAPQSVD
+860 EAV
-871 ETATTP
+871 TH
-877 VAETAQT
+877 
-884 PVPQDIDSEV
+884 
-894 DAPAPVGEEAATP
+894 
-907 APQDVGGKADAPVP
+907 APQDVGDKADAPVP

-943 ADGATPAS
+943 AGGATPAS
-951 GVTAPAPVPAQN
+951 GVTAPAPAPAQN

-978 VSGGTVPGAA
+978 VSGGTVPGTA

-1015 PAVNAPAPASTTG
+1015 PAVNAPAPGSTTG
-1028 TNAPTSVPGTTPAP
+1028 ANAPTSVPGTTPAP

-1051 APGSGTAPTTVRPA
+1051 VPGSGTAPTTVRPA
-1065 TGAGSV
+1065 AGAGSV
-1071 SAPAPSASIP
+1071 SAQAPSASIP

-1107 AGQAQPVSAP
+1107 TGQAHPVSAP
-1117 ASTTVSAPGSAPTIP
+1117 ASTTVSAPGSVPTTP
-1132 TESSAASAPTS
+1132 TESGAASAPAS
-1143 TTPATTTPASAPESG
+1143 PAPTTPTHVSAPESG
-1158 SGTTNDGATAPVV
+1158 SGTTNGGATAPVV

-1247 VSDVPGAGGTDTL
+1247 VSNVPGAGGTDTL

-1332 SFGNDAGSSSGSA
+1332 SFGNGAGSSSGSA

-1372 SGNTGSSSES
+1372 SGNTDSSSES

-1438 TVETETAATEVVQ
+1438 TVKTETAATEVVQ
-1451 VEQAAEQQS
+1451 VEQAAEQQT

-1475 SNTQNSHD
+1475 SHTQNSHD
-1483 DSENYSGGQNTDA
+1483 DSENYSGGQNTDT
-1496 EDVSEPDSADEPDT
+1496 EDVSKPDSADEPDT

-1561 EHEHESEPEQL
+1561 EHEHESEPEQD

-1707 SNGQPHFQRYDDQK
+1707 SNGQPHFQQYDDQK

>member
-1 MSSINSLVNQKR
+1 
-13 NKNLIRRTMLA
+13 
-24 AIAGCLMSVCIA
+24 MSVCIA

-180 FSFSGVG
+180 FSFSSVG

-781 APQSADETTA
+781 APQSADA
-791 APATE
+791 AA
-796 TAQAPVPQ
+796 
-804 DMDSKVDAPAPVSEE
+804 
-819 ASAPAPQSADEAP
+819 
-832 TAPATETAQ
+832 TAPASETAQ

-846 DVDSKVDAPAPVGE
+846 DVDSK
-860 EASAPAPQSVD
+860 
-871 ETATTP
+871 
-877 VAETAQT
+877 
-884 PVPQDIDSEV
+884 V

-943 ADGATPAS
+943 AGGATPAS
-951 GVTAPAPVPAQN
+951 GVTAPAPAPAQN
-963 PTTNTVNAPVQGAAP
+963 STTNTVNAPVQGAAP
-978 VSGGTVPGAA
+978 VSGGTVSGTA

-1028 TNAPTSVPGTTPAP
+1028 ANAPTSVPGTTPAP

-1051 APGSGTAPTTVRPA
+1051 VPGSGTAPAMVRPA
-1065 TGAGSV
+1065 AGAGSV

-1107 AGQAQPVSAP
+1107 AGQAQPVSTP
-1117 ASTTVSAPGSAPTIP
+1117 ASTTVSAPGSTPTTP
-1132 TESSAASAPTS
+1132 TESGTASAPAS
-1143 TTPATTTPASAPESG
+1143 TTPAAPTHVSAPESG
-1158 SGTTNDGATAPVV
+1158 SGTTNDGATVPVV
-1171 NHEASAP
+1171 NHEASVP
-1178 TAPIPATAPASTQ
+1178 TAPIHATAPASTQ
-1191 ESGETASA
+1191 ESGETAPA
-1199 PSTATTPA
+1199 PSTATTHA

-1216 APSESDSSSAGGH
+1216 APSESGSSPAGGH
-1229 ATTPN
+1229 ATAPN

-1247 VSDVPGAGGTDTL
+1247 VSNAPSADGTDTL

-1285 TMSPATADTASAVPE
+1285 TTSPATADTASAAPE
-1300 SAPAESATTT
+1300 SAPAESVTTT
-1310 NVATPAPVSD
+1310 NVATLAPASD
-1320 TGSSEPSGDSGS
+1320 TGSSEPSGNS
-1332 SFGNDAGSSSGSA
+1332 GSSSGNGA
-1345 PASGES
+1345 
-1351 AHAPSG
+1351 
-1357 SGSSGSGTSVSAPAS
+1357 GSSGSGTSVSAPAS
-1372 SGNTGSSSES
+1372 SGNIGSSSES
-1382 ASSGS
+1382 APFGS
-1387 ANDSTDTPTSE
+1387 VNDSTDTPTSE
-1398 TGGTSSETV
+1398 TGGTSSEKV

-1438 TVETETAATEVVQ
+1438 TVKTETAATEVVQ

-1460 SGSAVTETVDEAGSE
+1460 GSSTVTETVDEAGSE
-1475 SNTQNSHD
+1475 SHTQNSHD
-1483 DSENYSGGQNTDA
+1483 DSENYSGGQNTDT
-1496 EDVSEPDSADEPDT
+1496 EDVPEPDSVDEPDT

-1523 DAAFDVPIAD
+1523 DSAFDVPIAD

-1546 FTAPEQEMAEPEPVA
+1546 FTAPAQEMAEPEPVA
-1561 EHEHESEPEQL
+1561 ESEPESEPEQV

-1587 QSSVTR
+1587 RSSVTR

-1702 PYNGH
+1702 PYNGR

-1721 RDSHGHGKQ
+1721 RDSQGHGKQ
-1730 DKKHNPFSGMGDY
+1730 NKRNDPFSGIDDY

>member
-1 MSSINSLVNQKR
+1 
-13 NKNLIRRTMLA
+13 MLA
-24 AIAGCLMSVCIA
+24 AVAGCLMSVCIA

-216 IIWWNLIK
+216 LIWWNLIK

-391 GGETSAQDGGYV
+391 GGEISAQDGGYV

-583 AKGRKAGDS
+583 VKGRKAGDS

-600 FNANDDNDAFKNSIR
+600 FNANDDSDAFKNSIR

-804 DMDSKVDAPAPVSEE
+804 DMDSEVDAPAPVS
-819 ASAPAPQSADEAP
+819 
-832 TAPATETAQ
+832 
-841 APVPQ
+841 
-846 DVDSKVDAPAPVGE
+846 E

-1132 TESSAASAPTS
+1132 TESGAASAPTS

-1171 NHEASAP
+1171 NHEASVP

-1191 ESGETASA
+1191 ESGE
-1199 PSTATTPA
+1199 
-1207 TQITPETAS
+1207 IAS
-1216 APSESDSSSAGGH
+1216 APSESGSSRAGGH
-1229 ATTPN
+1229 ETAPN
-1234 EGTTHSESSGTGS
+1234 EGTAHSESSGTDS
-1247 VSDVPGAGGTDTL
+1247 VSNVPGTDGTDTL

-1285 TMSPATADTASAVPE
+1285 TTSPANADTASAAPE
-1300 SAPAESATTT
+1300 SAPAESAATT

-1332 SFGNDAGSSSGSA
+1332 SFGNGAGSSSGSA

-1351 AHAPSG
+1351 ALAPSG

-1372 SGNTGSSSES
+1372 SGNTDSSSES
-1382 ASSGS
+1382 APSGS
-1387 ANDSTDTPTSE
+1387 ANDGTDTPTSE
-1398 TGGTSSETV
+1398 TGGTSSEKV

-1422 GGSGYSE
+1422 GGAGYSE
-1429 GDMPPEPET
+1429 GNMPPEPET
-1438 TVETETAATEVVQ
+1438 TVETETDATEVVQ
-1451 VEQAAEQQS
+1451 VEQAAEQQT

-1475 SNTQNSHD
+1475 SHTQNSHD
-1483 DSENYSGGQNTDA
+1483 DSENYSGGQNTDT

-1561 EHEHESEPEQL
+1561 EPEPESEPEQV

-1694 SRKNSEPR
+1694 FRKNSEPR
-1702 PYNGH
+1702 PYDGH

-1730 DKKHNPFSGMGDY
+1730 DKKHNPFSGMDDY

>member
-1 MSSINSLVNQKR
+1 
-13 NKNLIRRTMLA
+13 
-24 AIAGCLMSVCIA
+24 MSVCIA

-64 IVLEPLLEITTMS
+64 IVLKPLLEITTMS

-322 AGLKITRTTGLD
+322 AGLKINRTTGLD

-735 DEEPVPETAETP
+735 DEETASETAETP

-756 KDADAAPAPVNED
+756 KDVDAAPAPLNED
-769 APAPVGEEASAP
+769 APAPVG
-781 APQSADETTA
+781 
-791 APATE
+791 
-796 TAQAPVPQ
+796 
-804 DMDSKVDAPAPVSEE
+804 EE

-846 DVDSKVDAPAPVGE
+846 DVDSKVDAHAPVGE

-871 ETATTP
+871 ATATTP
-877 VAETAQT
+877 IAETAQT
-884 PVPQDIDSEV
+884 PVPQDMDSEV
-894 DAPAPVGEEAATP
+894 DAPAPVGEEAVTH
-907 APQDVGGKADAPVP
+907 APQDVGDKADAPVP

-943 ADGATPAS
+943 AGGATPAS
-951 GVTAPAPVPAQN
+951 GVTAPAPAPAQN

-978 VSGGTVPGAA
+978 VSGGTVPGTA

-1015 PAVNAPAPASTTG
+1015 PAVNAPAPGSTTG
-1028 TNAPTSVPGTTPAP
+1028 ANAPTSVPGTTPAP

-1051 APGSGTAPTTVRPA
+1051 VPGSGTAPTTVRPA
-1065 TGAGSV
+1065 AGAGSV
-1071 SAPAPSASIP
+1071 SAQAPSASIP

-1107 AGQAQPVSAP
+1107 TGQAHPVSAP
-1117 ASTTVSAPGSAPTIP
+1117 ASTTVSAPGSVPTTP
-1132 TESSAASAPTS
+1132 TESGAASAPAS
-1143 TTPATTTPASAPESG
+1143 PAPTTPTHVSAPESG
-1158 SGTTNDGATAPVV
+1158 SGTTNGGATAPVV

-1332 SFGNDAGSSSGSA
+1332 SFGNGAGSSSGSA

-1357 SGSSGSGTSVSAPAS
+1357 SGSSGSGTSVSALTS

-1382 ASSGS
+1382 APSCS
-1387 ANDSTDTPTSE
+1387 ANDGTDTPTSE
-1398 TGGTSSETV
+1398 TGGTSSEKV

-1422 GGSGYSE
+1422 GGAGYSE

-1483 DSENYSGGQNTDA
+1483 DSENYSGGQNTDT

-1561 EHEHESEPEQL
+1561 EPEHESEPEQV

-1694 SRKNSEPR
+1694 FRKNSEPR
-1702 PYNGH
+1702 PYDGH

-1721 RDSHGHGKQ
+1721 RDSHGYGKQ
-1730 DKKHNPFSGMGDY
+1730 DKKHNPFSGMDDY

>member
-1 MSSINSLVNQKR
+1 
-13 NKNLIRRTMLA
+13 
-24 AIAGCLMSVCIA
+24 MSVCIA

-132 SIPKLIWNAV
+132 SVPKLIWNAV
-142 FGIVMVICGKTF
+142 FGIVMVICGKTL

-250 ASENTKDTARSWL
+250 ASENTKDTAKSWL

-430 ASGALNADSY
+430 ASGALNTDSY

-804 DMDSKVDAPAPVSEE
+804 DMDSEVDAPAPVSEE

-884 PVPQDIDSEV
+884 PVPQDIDSE
-894 DAPAPVGEEAATP
+894 
-907 APQDVGGKADAPVP
+907 ADAPVP

-1000 ANNMPASTAPETAAT
+1000 ANNMPASSAPETAAT

-1051 APGSGTAPTTVRPA
+1051 VPGSGTAPTTVRPA
-1065 TGAGSV
+1065 AGAGSV
-1071 SAPAPSASIP
+1071 SAQAPSASIP

-1107 AGQAQPVSAP
+1107 AGQAQPVS
-1117 ASTTVSAPGSAPTIP
+1117 
-1132 TESSAASAPTS
+1132 
-1143 TTPATTTPASAPESG
+1143 TPAS
-1158 SGTTNDGATAPVV
+1158 
-1171 NHEASAP
+1171 
-1178 TAPIPATAPASTQ
+1178 
-1191 ESGETASA
+1191 
-1199 PSTATTPA
+1199 

-1247 VSDVPGAGGTDTL
+1247 VSNVPGAGGTDTL

-1285 TMSPATADTASAVPE
+1285 TMSPATADTASAVPK

-1332 SFGNDAGSSSGSA
+1332 SFGNGAGSSSDSA

-1351 AHAPSG
+1351 AHVPSG

-1372 SGNTGSSSES
+1372 SGNTDSSSES
-1382 ASSGS
+1382 APSGS
-1387 ANDSTDTPTSE
+1387 ANDGTDTPTSE
-1398 TGGTSSETV
+1398 TGGTSSEKV

-1422 GGSGYSE
+1422 GGAGYSE

-1438 TVETETAATEVVQ
+1438 TVETETDATEVVQ
-1451 VEQAAEQQS
+1451 VEQAAEQQT

-1475 SNTQNSHD
+1475 SHTQNSHD
-1483 DSENYSGGQNTDA
+1483 DSENYSGGQNTDT

-1561 EHEHESEPEQL
+1561 EPEPESEPEQV

-1702 PYNGH
+1702 PYNGR

>member
-1 MSSINSLVNQKR
+1 
-13 NKNLIRRTMLA
+13 MLA

-169 LTEGVSDAGGT
+169 LTEDVSDAGGT

-735 DEEPVPETAETP
+735 DEETASETAETP

-756 KDADAAPAPVNED
+756 KDVDAAPAPLNED
-769 APAPVGEEASAP
+769 APAPVG
-781 APQSADETTA
+781 
-791 APATE
+791 
-796 TAQAPVPQ
+796 
-804 DMDSKVDAPAPVSEE
+804 EE

-846 DVDSKVDAPAPVGE
+846 DVDSKVDAHAPVGE

-871 ETATTP
+871 ATATTP
-877 VAETAQT
+877 IAETAQT
-884 PVPQDIDSEV
+884 PVPQDMDSEV
-894 DAPAPVGEEAATP
+894 DAPAPVGEEAVTH
-907 APQDVGGKADAPVP
+907 APQDVGDKADAPVP

-943 ADGATPAS
+943 AGGATPAS
-951 GVTAPAPVPAQN
+951 GVTAPAPAPAQN

-978 VSGGTVPGAA
+978 VSGGTVPGTA

-1015 PAVNAPAPASTTG
+1015 PAVNAPAPGSTTG
-1028 TNAPTSVPGTTPAP
+1028 ANAPTSVPGTTPAP

-1051 APGSGTAPTTVRPA
+1051 VPGSGTAPTTVRPA
-1065 TGAGSV
+1065 AGAGSV
-1071 SAPAPSASIP
+1071 SAQAPSASIP

-1107 AGQAQPVSAP
+1107 TGQAHPVSAP
-1117 ASTTVSAPGSAPTIP
+1117 ASTTVSAPGSVPTTP
-1132 TESSAASAPTS
+1132 TESGAASAPAS
-1143 TTPATTTPASAPESG
+1143 PAPTTPTHVSAPESG
-1158 SGTTNDGATAPVV
+1158 SGTTNGGATAPVV

-1247 VSDVPGAGGTDTL
+1247 VSNVPGAGGTDTL

-1332 SFGNDAGSSSGSA
+1332 SFGNGAGSSSGSA

-1372 SGNTGSSSES
+1372 SGNTDSSSES

-1438 TVETETAATEVVQ
+1438 TVKTETAATEVVQ
-1451 VEQAAEQQS
+1451 VEQAAEQQT

-1475 SNTQNSHD
+1475 SHTQNSHD
-1483 DSENYSGGQNTDA
+1483 DSENYSGGQNTDT

-1561 EHEHESEPEQL
+1561 EHEHESEPEQV

>member
-1 MSSINSLVNQKR
+1 
-13 NKNLIRRTMLA
+13 MLA
-24 AIAGCLMSVCIA
+24 AVAGCLMSVCIA

-592 DAMTAYKH
+592 DAITAYKH

-629 ARENEEEQAA
+629 ARENDEEQAA

-735 DEEPVPETAETP
+735 DEETASETAETP

-756 KDADAAPAPVNED
+756 KDVDAAPAPLNED
-769 APAPVGEEASAP
+769 APAPVG
-781 APQSADETTA
+781 
-791 APATE
+791 
-796 TAQAPVPQ
+796 
-804 DMDSKVDAPAPVSEE
+804 EE

-860 EASAPAPQSVD
+860 EAV
-871 ETATTP
+871 TH
-877 VAETAQT
+877 
-884 PVPQDIDSEV
+884 
-894 DAPAPVGEEAATP
+894 
-907 APQDVGGKADAPVP
+907 APQDVGDKADAPVP

-943 ADGATPAS
+943 AGGATPAS
-951 GVTAPAPVPAQN
+951 GVTAPAPAPAQN

-978 VSGGTVPGAA
+978 VSGGTVPGTA
-988 NAPKTANVPGMA
+988 NPPKTANVPGMA

-1015 PAVNAPAPASTTG
+1015 PAVNAPAPGSTTG
-1028 TNAPTSVPGTTPAP
+1028 ANAPTSVPGTTPAP

-1051 APGSGTAPTTVRPA
+1051 VPGSGTAPTTVRPA
-1065 TGAGSV
+1065 AGAGSV
-1071 SAPAPSASIP
+1071 SAQAPSASIP

-1107 AGQAQPVSAP
+1107 TGQAHPVSAP
-1117 ASTTVSAPGSAPTIP
+1117 ASTTVSAPGSVPTTP
-1132 TESSAASAPTS
+1132 TESGAASAPAS
-1143 TTPATTTPASAPESG
+1143 PAPTTPTHVSAPESG
-1158 SGTTNDGATAPVV
+1158 SGTTNGGATAPVV

-1247 VSDVPGAGGTDTL
+1247 VSNVPGAGGTDTL

-1332 SFGNDAGSSSGSA
+1332 SFGNGAGSSSGSA

-1372 SGNTGSSSES
+1372 SGNTDSSSES

>member
-1 MSSINSLVNQKR
+1 
-13 NKNLIRRTMLA
+13 MLA
-24 AIAGCLMSVCIA
+24 AVAGCLMSVCIA

-756 KDADAAPAPVNED
+756 KDVDAAPAPLNED
-769 APAPVGEEASAP
+769 APAPVG
-781 APQSADETTA
+781 
-791 APATE
+791 
-796 TAQAPVPQ
+796 
-804 DMDSKVDAPAPVSEE
+804 EE

-871 ETATTP
+871 ATATTP
-877 VAETAQT
+877 IAETAQT
-884 PVPQDIDSEV
+884 PVPQDMDSEV
-894 DAPAPVGEEAATP
+894 DAPAPVGEEAVTP

-921 ASENASAPATQSAD
+921 ASENASAPATQSTD

-943 ADGATPAS
+943 AGGATPAS
-951 GVTAPAPVPAQN
+951 GVTTPAPAPAQN

-978 VSGGTVPGAA
+978 VSGGTVPGTA

-1015 PAVNAPAPASTTG
+1015 PAVNTPAPASTTG
-1028 TNAPTSVPGTTPAP
+1028 ANAPTSVPGTTPTP
-1042 STASGQSST
+1042 STTSGQSST
-1051 APGSGTAPTTVRPA
+1051 VPGSGTAPAKAKPT

-1081 TAPVSGGSAGVAV
+1081 SAPVSGDS
-1094 AAGVAAGAVAGTA
+1094 AGVAAGAVAGTA
-1107 AGQAQPVSAP
+1107 TGQAHPVSAP
-1117 ASTTVSAPGSAPTIP
+1117 ASTTVSAPGSVPTTP
-1132 TESSAASAPTS
+1132 TESGAASAPAS
-1143 TTPATTTPASAPESG
+1143 PAPTTPTHVSAPESG
-1158 SGTTNDGATAPVV
+1158 SGTTNGGATAPVV

-1247 VSDVPGAGGTDTL
+1247 VSNVPGAGGTDTL

-1332 SFGNDAGSSSGSA
+1332 SFGNGAGSSSGSA

-1372 SGNTGSSSES
+1372 SGNTGSSNES

>member
-1 MSSINSLVNQKR
+1 
-13 NKNLIRRTMLA
+13 MLA
-24 AIAGCLMSVCIA
+24 AVAGCLMSVCIA

-180 FSFSGVG
+180 FSFSSVG

-376 ANGVEPIKSF
+376 ANGIEPIKSF

-600 FNANDDNDAFKNSIR
+600 FNANDDSDAFKNSIR

-735 DEEPVPETAETP
+735 DEEPVPETTETP

-756 KDADAAPAPVNED
+756 KDADTAAPAPVSED

-781 APQSADETTA
+781 APQSADETA
-791 APATE
+791 DAPATE

-804 DMDSKVDAPAPVSEE
+804 DMGGEVDAPAPVSEE
-819 ASAPAPQSADEAP
+819 ASAPAPQSVDE
-832 TAPATETAQ
+832 TATTPATETAQ
-841 APVPQ
+841 TPVPQ
-846 DVDSKVDAPAPVGE
+846 DMDGKVDAPAPVGE
-860 EASAPAPQSVD
+860 ETV
-871 ETATTP
+871 
-877 VAETAQT
+877 
-884 PVPQDIDSEV
+884 
-894 DAPAPVGEEAATP
+894 TP

-943 ADGATPAS
+943 AGGATPAS
-951 GVTAPAPVPAQN
+951 GVTAPAPAPAQN

-978 VSGGTVPGAA
+978 VSGGTVPGTA

-1015 PAVNAPAPASTTG
+1015 PAVNTPAPASTTG
-1028 TNAPTSVPGTTPAP
+1028 ANAPTSVPGTTPAP

-1051 APGSGTAPTTVRPA
+1051 VPGSGTTPATVRPA

-1081 TAPVSGGSAGVAV
+1081 TAPVSGSSAGVAV
-1094 AAGVAAGAVAGTA
+1094 AAGVAAGAVAGT

-1117 ASTTVSAPGSAPTIP
+1117 ASTTVSAPGSAPTTP
-1132 TESSAASAPTS
+1132 TESGAASAPVS
-1143 TTPATTTPASAPESG
+1143 PAPAAPTHVSAPESG
-1158 SGTTNDGATAPVV
+1158 SGTTNGGATAPVV

-1191 ESGETASA
+1191 ESGETAPA

-1207 TQITPETAS
+1207 TQTTPETAS
-1216 APSESDSSSAGGH
+1216 APSESSAPSAGGH

-1247 VSDVPGAGGTDTL
+1247 VSNVPGAGGTDTL
-1260 GRSDSAPTSTNGQE
+1260 ERSDSAPTSTNGQE

-1285 TMSPATADTASAVPE
+1285 TTSPATADTTSAVPE
-1300 SAPAESATTT
+1300 SAPAESVTTT
-1310 NVATPAPVSD
+1310 NVATLAPASD
-1320 TGSSEPSGDSGS
+1320 TGSSEPSGNS
-1332 SFGNDAGSSSGSA
+1332 GSSSGNGA
-1345 PASGES
+1345 D
-1351 AHAPSG
+1351 
-1357 SGSSGSGTSVSAPAS
+1357 SSGSGTSVSAPAS
-1372 SGNTGSSSES
+1372 SGNIGSSSES
-1382 ASSGS
+1382 APFGS
-1387 ANDSTDTPTSE
+1387 VNDSTDTPTSE
-1398 TGGTSSETV
+1398 TGGTSSEKV

-1438 TVETETAATEVVQ
+1438 TVKTETAATEVVQ

-1460 SGSAVTETVDEAGSE
+1460 GSSTVTETVDEAGSE
-1475 SNTQNSHD
+1475 SHTQNSHD
-1483 DSENYSGGQNTDA
+1483 DSENYSGGQNTDT
-1496 EDVSEPDSADEPDT
+1496 EDVPEPDSVDEPDT

-1523 DAAFDVPIAD
+1523 DSAFDVPIAD

-1546 FTAPEQEMAEPEPVA
+1546 FTAPAQEMAEPEPVA
-1561 EHEHESEPEQL
+1561 ESEPESEPEQV

-1587 QSSVTR
+1587 RSSVTR

-1702 PYNGH
+1702 PYNGR

-1721 RDSHGHGKQ
+1721 RDSQGHGKQ
-1730 DKKHNPFSGMGDY
+1730 NKRNDPFSGIDDY

>member
-1 MSSINSLVNQKR
+1 
-13 NKNLIRRTMLA
+13 
-24 AIAGCLMSVCIA
+24 MSVCIA

-77 TADVSRFVP
+77 AADVSRFVP
-86 GFDSGNNIGNFFIQ
+86 GFDNGNNIGNFFIQ

-123 NIAHGEKVE
+123 NLAHGEKVE
-132 SIPKLIWNAV
+132 SVPKLIWNAV
-142 FGIVMVICGKTF
+142 FGIVMVICGKTL

-250 ASENTKDTARSWL
+250 ASENTKDTAKSWL

-430 ASGALNADSY
+430 ASGALNTDSY

-653 DMMNPDSNADYNSP
+653 DIMNPDSNADYNSP

-804 DMDSKVDAPAPVSEE
+804 DMDSEVDAPAPVSEE

-860 EASAPAPQSVD
+860 EAV
-871 ETATTP
+871 TH
-877 VAETAQT
+877 
-884 PVPQDIDSEV
+884 
-894 DAPAPVGEEAATP
+894 
-907 APQDVGGKADAPVP
+907 APQDVGDKADAPVP

-943 ADGATPAS
+943 AGGATPAS
-951 GVTAPAPVPAQN
+951 GVTAPAPAPAQN

-978 VSGGTVPGAA
+978 VSGGTVPGTA

-1015 PAVNAPAPASTTG
+1015 PAVNAPAPGSTTG
-1028 TNAPTSVPGTTPAP
+1028 ANAPTSVPGTTPAP

-1051 APGSGTAPTTVRPA
+1051 VPGSGTAPTTVRPA
-1065 TGAGSV
+1065 AGAGSV
-1071 SAPAPSASIP
+1071 SAQAPSASIP

-1107 AGQAQPVSAP
+1107 TGQAHPVSAP
-1117 ASTTVSAPGSAPTIP
+1117 ASTTVSAPGSVPTTP
-1132 TESSAASAPTS
+1132 TESGAASAPAS
-1143 TTPATTTPASAPESG
+1143 PAPTTPTHVSAPESG
-1158 SGTTNDGATAPVV
+1158 SGTTNGGATAPVV

-1247 VSDVPGAGGTDTL
+1247 VSNVPGAGGTDTL

-1332 SFGNDAGSSSGSA
+1332 SFGNGAGSSSGSA

-1372 SGNTGSSSES
+1372 SGNTDSSSES

-1438 TVETETAATEVVQ
+1438 TVKTETAATEVVQ
-1451 VEQAAEQQS
+1451 VEQAAEQQT

-1475 SNTQNSHD
+1475 SHTQNSHD
-1483 DSENYSGGQNTDA
+1483 DSENYSGGQNTDT
-1496 EDVSEPDSADEPDT
+1496 EDVSKPDSADEPDT

-1561 EHEHESEPEQL
+1561 EHEHESEPEQV

>member
-1 MSSINSLVNQKR
+1 
-13 NKNLIRRTMLA
+13 MLA

-756 KDADAAPAPVNED
+756 KDVDAAPAPLNED
-769 APAPVGEEASAP
+769 APAPVG
-781 APQSADETTA
+781 
-791 APATE
+791 
-796 TAQAPVPQ
+796 
-804 DMDSKVDAPAPVSEE
+804 EE

-871 ETATTP
+871 ATATTP
-877 VAETAQT
+877 IAETAQT
-884 PVPQDIDSEV
+884 PVPQDMDSEV
-894 DAPAPVGEEAATP
+894 DAPAPVGEEAVTH
-907 APQDVGGKADAPVP
+907 APQDVGDKADAPVP

-943 ADGATPAS
+943 AGGATPAS
-951 GVTAPAPVPAQN
+951 GVTAPAPAPAQN

-978 VSGGTVPGAA
+978 VSGGTVPGTA
-988 NAPKTANVPGMA
+988 NPPKTANVPGMA

-1015 PAVNAPAPASTTG
+1015 PAVNAPAPGSTTG
-1028 TNAPTSVPGTTPAP
+1028 ANAPTSVPGTTPAP

-1051 APGSGTAPTTVRPA
+1051 VPGSGTAPTTVRPA
-1065 TGAGSV
+1065 AGAGSV
-1071 SAPAPSASIP
+1071 SAQAPSASIP

-1107 AGQAQPVSAP
+1107 TGQAHPVSAP
-1117 ASTTVSAPGSAPTIP
+1117 ASTTVSAPGSVPTTP
-1132 TESSAASAPTS
+1132 TESGAASAPAS
-1143 TTPATTTPASAPESG
+1143 PAPTTPTHVSAPESG
-1158 SGTTNDGATAPVV
+1158 SGTTNGGATAPVV

-1229 ATTPN
+1229 STTPN

-1247 VSDVPGAGGTDTL
+1247 VSNVPGAGGTDTL

-1332 SFGNDAGSSSGSA
+1332 SFGNGAGSSSGSA

-1357 SGSSGSGTSVSAPAS
+1357 SGSSGSGTSVSAPTS
-1372 SGNTGSSSES
+1372 SGDTGSSSES
-1382 ASSGS
+1382 APSGS
-1387 ANDSTDTPTSE
+1387 VNDSTDTPTSE
-1398 TGGTSSETV
+1398 TADTSSEKD

-1460 SGSAVTETVDEAGSE
+1460 GSSTVTETVDEAGSE
-1475 SNTQNSHD
+1475 SHTQNSHD

-1561 EHEHESEPEQL
+1561 EHEHESEPEQV

-1702 PYNGH
+1702 PYNGR

-1721 RDSHGHGKQ
+1721 RDSQGHGKQ
-1730 DKKHNPFSGMGDY
+1730 NKRNNPFSGMDDY

>member
-1 MSSINSLVNQKR
+1 
-13 NKNLIRRTMLA
+13 MLA
-24 AIAGCLMSVCIA
+24 AVAGCLMSVCIA

-86 GFDSGNNIGNFFIQ
+86 GFDNGNNIGNFFIQ

-123 NIAHGEKVE
+123 NLAHGEKVE
-132 SIPKLIWNAV
+132 SVPKLIWNAV
-142 FGIVMVICGKTF
+142 FGIVMVICGKTL

-250 ASENTKDTARSWL
+250 ASENTKDTAKSWL

-430 ASGALNADSY
+430 ASGALNTDSY

-804 DMDSKVDAPAPVSEE
+804 DMDS
-819 ASAPAPQSADEAP
+819 
-832 TAPATETAQ
+832 
-841 APVPQ
+841 
-846 DVDSKVDAPAPVGE
+846 
-860 EASAPAPQSVD
+860 
-871 ETATTP
+871 
-877 VAETAQT
+877 
-884 PVPQDIDSEV
+884 EV
-894 DAPAPVGEEAATP
+894 DAPAPVGEEAVTH
-907 APQDVGGKADAPVP
+907 APQDVGDKADAPVP

-943 ADGATPAS
+943 AGGATPAS
-951 GVTAPAPVPAQN
+951 GVTAPAPAPAQN

-978 VSGGTVPGAA
+978 VSGGTVPGTA
-988 NAPKTANVPGMA
+988 NPPKTANVPGMA

-1015 PAVNAPAPASTTG
+1015 PAVNAPAPGSTTG
-1028 TNAPTSVPGTTPAP
+1028 ANAPTSVPGTTPAP

-1051 APGSGTAPTTVRPA
+1051 VPGSGTAPTTVRPA
-1065 TGAGSV
+1065 AGAGSV
-1071 SAPAPSASIP
+1071 SAQAPSASIP

-1107 AGQAQPVSAP
+1107 TGQAHPVSAP
-1117 ASTTVSAPGSAPTIP
+1117 ASTTVSAPGSVPTTP
-1132 TESSAASAPTS
+1132 TESGAASAPAS
-1143 TTPATTTPASAPESG
+1143 PAPTTPTHVSAPESG
-1158 SGTTNDGATAPVV
+1158 SGTTNGGATAPVV

-1702 PYNGH
+1702 PYNGR

-1721 RDSHGHGKQ
+1721 RDSQGHGKQ
-1730 DKKHNPFSGMGDY
+1730 NKRNNPFSGMDDY

>member
-1 MSSINSLVNQKR
+1 
-13 NKNLIRRTMLA
+13 MLA
-24 AIAGCLMSVCIA
+24 AVAGCLMSVCIA

-115 CHIISYLI
+115 CHILSYLI

-180 FSFSGVG
+180 FSFSSVG

-376 ANGVEPIKSF
+376 ANGIEPIKSF

-600 FNANDDNDAFKNSIR
+600 FNANDDSDAFKNSIR

-735 DEEPVPETAETP
+735 DEEPVPETTETP

-756 KDADAAPAPVNED
+756 KDADTAAPAPVSED

-781 APQSADETTA
+781 APQSADETA
-791 APATE
+791 DAPATE

-804 DMDSKVDAPAPVSEE
+804 DMGGEVDAPAPVSEE
-819 ASAPAPQSADEAP
+819 ASAPAPQSVDE
-832 TAPATETAQ
+832 TATTPATKTAQ
-841 APVPQ
+841 TPVPQ
-846 DVDSKVDAPAPVGE
+846 DMDGKVDAPAPVGE
-860 EASAPAPQSVD
+860 ETV
-871 ETATTP
+871 
-877 VAETAQT
+877 
-884 PVPQDIDSEV
+884 
-894 DAPAPVGEEAATP
+894 TP

-943 ADGATPAS
+943 AGGATPAS
-951 GVTAPAPVPAQN
+951 GVTAPAPAPAQN

-978 VSGGTVPGAA
+978 VSGGTVPGTA

-1015 PAVNAPAPASTTG
+1015 PAVNTPAPASTTG
-1028 TNAPTSVPGTTPAP
+1028 ANAPTSVPGTTPAP

-1051 APGSGTAPTTVRPA
+1051 VPGSGTTPATVRPA

-1081 TAPVSGGSAGVAV
+1081 TAPVSGSSAGVAV
-1094 AAGVAAGAVAGTA
+1094 AAGVAAGAVAGT

-1117 ASTTVSAPGSAPTIP
+1117 ASTTVSAPGSAPTTP
-1132 TESSAASAPTS
+1132 TESGAASAPVS
-1143 TTPATTTPASAPESG
+1143 PAPAAPTHVSAPESG
-1158 SGTTNDGATAPVV
+1158 SGTTNGGATAPVV

-1191 ESGETASA
+1191 ESGETAPA

-1207 TQITPETAS
+1207 TQTTPETAS
-1216 APSESDSSSAGGH
+1216 APSESSAPSAGGH

-1247 VSDVPGAGGTDTL
+1247 VSNVPGAGGTDTL
-1260 GRSDSAPTSTNGQE
+1260 ERSDSAPTSTNGQE

-1285 TMSPATADTASAVPE
+1285 TTSPATADTTSAVPE

-1310 NVATPAPVSD
+1310 NVAKPAPVSD
-1320 TGSSEPSGDSGS
+1320 AGSSEPSGNSGS
-1332 SFGNDAGSSSGSA
+1332 SSGNGAGSSSGSA

-1357 SGSSGSGTSVSAPAS
+1357 SGSSGSGTSVSAPTS
-1372 SGNTGSSSES
+1372 SGDTGSSSES
-1382 ASSGS
+1382 GPSGS
-1387 ANDSTDTPTSE
+1387 VNDSTDTPTSE
-1398 TGGTSSETV
+1398 TAGTSSEKV

-1422 GGSGYSE
+1422 GGPGYSE

-1460 SGSAVTETVDEAGSE
+1460 GGSTVTETVNEAGSE
-1475 SNTQNSHD
+1475 SQTQNSRD
-1483 DSENYSGGQNTDA
+1483 DSENYSGGQNTDT
-1496 EDVSEPDSADEPDT
+1496 EDAPEPDFADEPDT

-1546 FTAPEQEMAEPEPVA
+1546 FTAPEQEMAEAEPVT
-1561 EHEHESEPEQL
+1561 EPKPESEPEQV

-1694 SRKNSEPR
+1694 SRKNSEQR
-1702 PYNGH
+1702 PYNVR

-1721 RDSHGHGKQ
+1721 HDSHGHGKQ
-1730 DKKHNPFSGMGDY
+1730 DKRHNPFSGMGDY
-1743 KRKR
+1743 KRRR

>member
-1 MSSINSLVNQKR
+1 
-13 NKNLIRRTMLA
+13 MLA
-24 AIAGCLMSVCIA
+24 AVAGCLMSVCIA

-180 FSFSGVG
+180 FSFSSVG

-250 ASENTKDTARSWL
+250 ASENTKDTAKSWL

-376 ANGVEPIKSF
+376 ANGIEPIKSF

-600 FNANDDNDAFKNSIR
+600 FNANDDSDAFKNSIR

-735 DEEPVPETAETP
+735 DEEPVPETTETP

-756 KDADAAPAPVNED
+756 KDADTAAPAPVSED

-781 APQSADETTA
+781 APQSADETA
-791 APATE
+791 DAPATE

-804 DMDSKVDAPAPVSEE
+804 DMGGEVDAPAPVSEE
-819 ASAPAPQSADEAP
+819 ASAPAPQSVDE
-832 TAPATETAQ
+832 TATTPATETAQ
-841 APVPQ
+841 TPVPQ
-846 DVDSKVDAPAPVGE
+846 DMDGKVDAPAPVGE
-860 EASAPAPQSVD
+860 ETV
-871 ETATTP
+871 
-877 VAETAQT
+877 
-884 PVPQDIDSEV
+884 
-894 DAPAPVGEEAATP
+894 TP

-943 ADGATPAS
+943 AGGATPAS
-951 GVTAPAPVPAQN
+951 GVTAPAPAPAQN

-978 VSGGTVPGAA
+978 VSGGTVPGTT

-1015 PAVNAPAPASTTG
+1015 PAVNTPAPASTTG
-1028 TNAPTSVPGTTPAP
+1028 ANAPTSVPGTTPAP

-1051 APGSGTAPTTVRPA
+1051 VPGSGTTPATVRPA

-1081 TAPVSGGSAGVAV
+1081 TAPVSGSSAGVAV
-1094 AAGVAAGAVAGTA
+1094 AAGVAAGAVAGT

-1117 ASTTVSAPGSAPTIP
+1117 ASTTVSAPGSAPTTP
-1132 TESSAASAPTS
+1132 TESGAASAPAS
-1143 TTPATTTPASAPESG
+1143 PAPAAPTHVSAPESG
-1158 SGTTNDGATAPVV
+1158 SGTTNGGATAPVV

-1191 ESGETASA
+1191 ESGETAPA

-1207 TQITPETAS
+1207 TQTTPETAS
-1216 APSESDSSSAGGH
+1216 APSESSAPSAGGH

-1247 VSDVPGAGGTDTL
+1247 VSNVPGAGGTDTL
-1260 GRSDSAPTSTNGQE
+1260 ERSDSAPTSTNGQE
-1274 SGSAPAQGSGG
+1274 SGSTPAQGSGG
-1285 TMSPATADTASAVPE
+1285 TTSPATADTASAAPE
-1300 SAPAESATTT
+1300 SAPAESVTTT
-1310 NVATPAPVSD
+1310 NVATLAPASD
-1320 TGSSEPSGDSGS
+1320 TGSSEPSGNS
-1332 SFGNDAGSSSGSA
+1332 GSSSGNGA
-1345 PASGES
+1345 
-1351 AHAPSG
+1351 
-1357 SGSSGSGTSVSAPAS
+1357 GSSGSGTSVSAPAS
-1372 SGNTGSSSES
+1372 SGNIGSSSES
-1382 ASSGS
+1382 APFGS
-1387 ANDSTDTPTSE
+1387 VNDSTDTPTSE
-1398 TGGTSSETV
+1398 TGGTSSEKV

-1438 TVETETAATEVVQ
+1438 TVKTETAATEVVQ

-1460 SGSAVTETVDEAGSE
+1460 GSSTVTETVDEAGSE
-1475 SNTQNSHD
+1475 SHTQNSHD
-1483 DSENYSGGQNTDA
+1483 DSENYSGGQNTDT
-1496 EDVSEPDSADEPDT
+1496 EDVPEPDSVDEPDT

-1523 DAAFDVPIAD
+1523 DSAFDVPIAD

-1546 FTAPEQEMAEPEPVA
+1546 FTAPAQEMVEPEPVA
-1561 EHEHESEPEQL
+1561 ESEPESEPEQV

-1587 QSSVTR
+1587 RSSVTR

-1694 SRKNSEPR
+1694 SRKKSEPR
-1702 PYNGH
+1702 PYNGR

-1721 RDSHGHGKQ
+1721 RDSQGHGKQ
-1730 DKKHNPFSGMGDY
+1730 NKRNDPFSGIDDY

>member
-1 MSSINSLVNQKR
+1 
-13 NKNLIRRTMLA
+13 MLA
-24 AIAGCLMSVCIA
+24 AVAGCLMSVCIA

-123 NIAHGEKVE
+123 NLAHGEKVE

-180 FSFSGVG
+180 FSFSSVG

-376 ANGVEPIKSF
+376 ANGIEPIKSF

-453 RSAGHLDD
+453 RSAGHIDD

-756 KDADAAPAPVNED
+756 KDTDAAAPAPVNED
-769 APAPVGEEASAP
+769 APAPVG
-781 APQSADETTA
+781 
-791 APATE
+791 
-796 TAQAPVPQ
+796 
-804 DMDSKVDAPAPVSEE
+804 EE

-846 DVDSKVDAPAPVGE
+846 DVDSKVDAPVPVGE
-860 EASAPAPQSVD
+860 EASAPAPQNVD

-877 VAETAQT
+877 ATETAQA
-884 PVPQDIDSEV
+884 PVPQDMDSKV
-894 DAPAPVGEEAATP
+894 DAPAPVGEEAATL

-921 ASENASAPATQSAD
+921 ANENASAPATQSAD

-951 GVTAPAPVPAQN
+951 GVTAPTPAPAQN
-963 PTTNTVNAPVQGAAP
+963 PTTNTVNAPAQGAAP
-978 VSGGTVPGAA
+978 VSGGTVPGTA

-1000 ANNMPASTAPETAAT
+1000 ASNMPASTAPETAAT
-1015 PAVNAPAPASTTG
+1015 PVANAPAPASNTG
-1028 TNAPTSVPGTTPAP
+1028 TSAPTSVPGTSPAP

-1051 APGSGTAPTTVRPA
+1051 VPGSGTAPTTVRPA
-1065 TGAGSV
+1065 AGACSV

-1081 TAPVSGGSAGVAV
+1081 TAPVSGDSAGVAV

-1107 AGQAQPVSAP
+1107 AGQAQPVSTP
-1117 ASTTVSAPGSAPTIP
+1117 ASTTVSAPGSAPTTP
-1132 TESSAASAPTS
+1132 TESGAASAPAS
-1143 TTPATTTPASAPESG
+1143 PSPAAPTHVSAPESG

-1199 PSTATTPA
+1199 PSTATTHA

-1216 APSESDSSSAGGH
+1216 APSESGSSPAGGH
-1229 ATTPN
+1229 ATAPN

-1247 VSDVPGAGGTDTL
+1247 VSNAPSADGTDTL
-1260 GRSDSAPTSTNGQE
+1260 GRSDSAPTSTNGQ
-1274 SGSAPAQGSGG
+1274 GSGG
-1285 TMSPATADTASAVPE
+1285 TTSPATADTTSAVPE

-1310 NVATPAPVSD
+1310 NVATPAPASD
-1320 TGSSEPSGDSGS
+1320 TGSSEPSGSSGS
-1332 SFGNDAGSSSGSA
+1332 SSDNSAGSSSGSA

-1357 SGSSGSGTSVSAPAS
+1357 SGSSGSGTSVSAPTS
-1372 SGNTGSSSES
+1372 SGDTGSSSES
-1382 ASSGS
+1382 APSGS
-1387 ANDSTDTPTSE
+1387 VNDSTDTPTSE
-1398 TGGTSSETV
+1398 TAGTSSEKV

-1438 TVETETAATEVVQ
+1438 TVEAETAATEVVQ

-1460 SGSAVTETVDEAGSE
+1460 GGSTVTETVDEAGSE

-1483 DSENYSGGQNTDA
+1483 DSENYSGGQNTDTD
-1496 EDVSEPDSADEPDT
+1496 DVPEPDFSDEPDT

-1561 EHEHESEPEQL
+1561 EPESEPEQV

-1730 DKKHNPFSGMGDY
+1730 DKRHNPFSGMGDY
-1743 KRKR
+1743 KRRR

>member
-1 MSSINSLVNQKR
+1 
-13 NKNLIRRTMLA
+13 
-24 AIAGCLMSVCIA
+24 MSVCIA

-123 NIAHGEKVE
+123 NLAHGEKVE

-180 FSFSGVG
+180 FSFSSVG

-376 ANGVEPIKSF
+376 ANGIEPIKSF

-735 DEEPVPETAETP
+735 DEEPVPETAETS

-756 KDADAAPAPVNED
+756 KDTDAAAPAPVSED

-781 APQSADETTA
+781 APQSADETAA

-819 ASAPAPQSADEAP
+819 ASAPAPQSVDE
-832 TAPATETAQ
+832 TATTPAAETAQ

-846 DVDSKVDAPAPVGE
+846 DMDSKVDAPTPVGE
-860 EASAPAPQSVD
+860 EAP
-871 ETATTP
+871 
-877 VAETAQT
+877 
-884 PVPQDIDSEV
+884 
-894 DAPAPVGEEAATP
+894 TP

-943 ADGATPAS
+943 AGGATPAP
-951 GVTAPAPVPAQN
+951 GVTAPTAAPAQN
-963 PTTNTVNAPVQGAAP
+963 PTTSTVNAPVQGTAP
-978 VSGGTVPGAA
+978 VSGGTVPGTA
-988 NAPKTANVPGMA
+988 NAPKTANVSGMA

-1051 APGSGTAPTTVRPA
+1051 VPGSGTAPTTVRPA
-1065 TGAGSV
+1065 AGAGSV

-1081 TAPVSGGSAGVAV
+1081 TAPVSGSSAGVAA
-1094 AAGVAAGAVAGTA
+1094 AAGVAAGAVAGTS
-1107 AGQAQPVSAP
+1107 AGQAQPVSTP
-1117 ASTTVSAPGSAPTIP
+1117 ASTTVSAPGSAPTTP
-1132 TESSAASAPTS
+1132 TESGATSAPAS
-1143 TTPATTTPASAPESG
+1143 PAPTHVSAPESG

-1178 TAPIPATAPASTQ
+1178 TATIPATAPASTQ
-1191 ESGETASA
+1191 ESGETAPA

-1216 APSESDSSSAGGH
+1216 TPSESNAPSAVGD
-1229 ATTPN
+1229 ATAPN
-1234 EGTTHSESSGTGS
+1234 EGTAHSESSGTGG
-1247 VSDVPGAGGTDTL
+1247 VSNVPGADGADTL
-1260 GRSDSAPTSTNGQE
+1260 GRSDSAPTSTSGQE
-1274 SGSAPAQGSGG
+1274 SSSAPAQGSSG
-1285 TMSPATADTASAVPE
+1285 TTSPATVDTTSAAPE

-1310 NVATPAPVSD
+1310 NVATPAPASD
-1320 TGSSEPSGDSGS
+1320 TGSSEPSGSSGS
-1332 SFGNDAGSSSGSA
+1332 SSDNSACSSSGSA

-1357 SGSSGSGTSVSAPAS
+1357 SGSSGSGTSVSAPTS
-1372 SGNTGSSSES
+1372 SGDTGSSSES
-1382 ASSGS
+1382 APSGS
-1387 ANDSTDTPTSE
+1387 VNDSTDTPTSE
-1398 TGGTSSETV
+1398 TADTSSEKV

-1460 SGSAVTETVDEAGSE
+1460 GGSTVTETVDEAGSE

-1483 DSENYSGGQNTDA
+1483 DSESYSGGQYTDT

-1510 QDETEDTEFDATD
+1510 QDETEDTEFDETD
-1523 DAAFDVPIAD
+1523 DAAFDAPIAD

-1561 EHEHESEPEQL
+1561 EPESESEQV

-1730 DKKHNPFSGMGDY
+1730 DKRHNPFSGMGDY
-1743 KRKR
+1743 KRRR

>member
-24 AIAGCLMSVCIA
+24 AVAGCLMSVCIA

-64 IVLEPLLEITTMS
+64 IVLKPLLEITTMS

-154 LTMIFNE
+154 LTMIFDE

-471 EDGKLLASAV
+471 EDGKLHASAV

-723 GKNSQATCTFTR
+723 GKNSRATCTFTR

-756 KDADAAPAPVNED
+756 KDVDAAPAPLNED
-769 APAPVGEEASAP
+769 APAPVG
-781 APQSADETTA
+781 
-791 APATE
+791 
-796 TAQAPVPQ
+796 
-804 DMDSKVDAPAPVSEE
+804 EE

-871 ETATTP
+871 ATATTP
-877 VAETAQT
+877 IAETAQT
-884 PVPQDIDSEV
+884 PVPQDMDSEV
-894 DAPAPVGEEAATP
+894 DAPAPVGEEAVTH
-907 APQDVGGKADAPVP
+907 APQDVGDKADAPVP

-943 ADGATPAS
+943 AGGATPAS
-951 GVTAPAPVPAQN
+951 GVTAPAPAPAQN

-978 VSGGTVPGAA
+978 VSGGTVPGTA

-1015 PAVNAPAPASTTG
+1015 PAVNAPAPGSTTG
-1028 TNAPTSVPGTTPAP
+1028 ANAPTSVPGTTPAP

-1051 APGSGTAPTTVRPA
+1051 VPGSGTAPTTVRPA
-1065 TGAGSV
+1065 AGAGSV
-1071 SAPAPSASIP
+1071 SAQAPSASIP

-1107 AGQAQPVSAP
+1107 TGQAHPVSAP
-1117 ASTTVSAPGSAPTIP
+1117 ASTTVSAPGSVPTTP
-1132 TESSAASAPTS
+1132 TESGAASAPAS
-1143 TTPATTTPASAPESG
+1143 PAPTTPTHVSAPESG
-1158 SGTTNDGATAPVV
+1158 SGTTNGGATAPVV

-1178 TAPIPATAPASTQ
+1178 TAPIPATAP
-1191 ESGETASA
+1191 
-1199 PSTATTPA
+1199 
-1207 TQITPETAS
+1207 
-1216 APSESDSSSAGGH
+1216 
-1229 ATTPN
+1229 
-1234 EGTTHSESSGTGS
+1234 
-1247 VSDVPGAGGTDTL
+1247 
-1260 GRSDSAPTSTNGQE
+1260 TSTQE
-1274 SGSAPAQGSGG
+1274 SGSAPAQGGGG
-1285 TMSPATADTASAVPE
+1285 TTSPATADTASAAPE

-1332 SFGNDAGSSSGSA
+1332 SSGNSAGSSSGSA

-1357 SGSSGSGTSVSAPAS
+1357 SGSSGSGTSVSALTS

-1382 ASSGS
+1382 APSGS
-1387 ANDSTDTPTSE
+1387 ANDGTDTPTSE
-1398 TGGTSSETV
+1398 TGGTSSEKV

-1422 GGSGYSE
+1422 GGAGYLE

-1438 TVETETAATEVVQ
+1438 TVKTETAATEVVQ
-1451 VEQAAEQQS
+1451 VEQAVEQQS

-1475 SNTQNSHD
+1475 SHTQNSHD
-1483 DSENYSGGQNTDA
+1483 DSENYSGGQNTDT

-1546 FTAPEQEMAEPEPVA
+1546 FTAPEQEIAEPEPVA
-1561 EHEHESEPEQL
+1561 EHEHESEPEQV

>member
-1 MSSINSLVNQKR
+1 
-13 NKNLIRRTMLA
+13 MLA
-24 AIAGCLMSVCIA
+24 AVAGCLMSVCIA

-123 NIAHGEKVE
+123 NLAHGEKVE

-419 KETMYDRADKM
+419 KETMYDRVDKM

-735 DEEPVPETAETP
+735 DEETVPETAETP

-756 KDADAAPAPVNED
+756 KDMDAAAPAPVSED
-769 APAPVGEEASAP
+769 APAPVDEEAS
-781 APQSADETTA
+781 T
-791 APATE
+791 
-796 TAQAPVPQ
+796 
-804 DMDSKVDAPAPVSEE
+804 
-819 ASAPAPQSADEAP
+819 PAPQSADEAP

-846 DVDSKVDAPAPVGE
+846 DVDSRVDAPAPVGE
-860 EASAPAPQSVD
+860 EASVPAPQSVD
-871 ETATTP
+871 GTATTP
-877 VAETAQT
+877 AAETAQA
-884 PVPQDIDSEV
+884 PVPQDMDSEV
-894 DAPAPVGEEAATP
+894 DAPAPVGEEAVTH
-907 APQDVGGKADAPVP
+907 APQDVGDKADAPVP

-935 GKVAEPTS
+935 GKVAGPTS
-943 ADGATPAS
+943 AGGATPAS
-951 GVTAPAPVPAQN
+951 GVTAPAPAPAQN

-978 VSGGTVPGAA
+978 VSGGTVPGTA

-1015 PAVNAPAPASTTG
+1015 PAVNATAPGSTTG
-1028 TNAPTSVPGTTPAP
+1028 ANAPTSVPGTTPAP

-1051 APGSGTAPTTVRPA
+1051 VPGSGTAPTTVRPA
-1065 TGAGSV
+1065 AGAGSV

-1132 TESSAASAPTS
+1132 TESGAASAPTS

-1171 NHEASAP
+1171 NHEASVP

-1191 ESGETASA
+1191 ESGE
-1199 PSTATTPA
+1199 
-1207 TQITPETAS
+1207 IAS
-1216 APSESDSSSAGGH
+1216 APSESGSSRAGGH
-1229 ATTPN
+1229 ETAPN
-1234 EGTTHSESSGTGS
+1234 EGTAHSESSGTDS
-1247 VSDVPGAGGTDTL
+1247 VSNVPGTDGTDTL
-1260 GRSDSAPTSTNGQE
+1260 GWSDSAPTSTNGQE

-1285 TMSPATADTASAVPE
+1285 TTSPANADTASAAPE
-1300 SAPAESATTT
+1300 SAPAESAATT

-1332 SFGNDAGSSSGSA
+1332 SFGNGAGSSSGSA

-1357 SGSSGSGTSVSAPAS
+1357 SGSSGSGTSVSALTS

-1398 TGGTSSETV
+1398 SGGTSSETV

-1561 EHEHESEPEQL
+1561 EHEHESEPEQV

-1694 SRKNSEPR
+1694 SRENSEPR
-1702 PYNGH
+1702 HYNER
-1707 SNGQPHFQRYDDQK
+1707 SNDQPHFQRYDDQK

-1730 DKKHNPFSGMGDY
+1730 DKRHNPFSGMGDY
-1743 KRKR
+1743 KRRR

>member
-1 MSSINSLVNQKR
+1 
-13 NKNLIRRTMLA
+13 MLA
-24 AIAGCLMSVCIA
+24 AVAGCLMSVCIA

-86 GFDSGNNIGNFFIQ
+86 GFDNGNNIGNFFIQ

-123 NIAHGEKVE
+123 NLAHGEKVE
-132 SIPKLIWNAV
+132 SVPKLIWNAV

-499 TQEGLLDVNGAKKY
+499 TQECLLDVNGAKKY

-756 KDADAAPAPVNED
+756 KDVDAAPAPLNED
-769 APAPVGEEASAP
+769 APAPVG
-781 APQSADETTA
+781 
-791 APATE
+791 
-796 TAQAPVPQ
+796 
-804 DMDSKVDAPAPVSEE
+804 EE

-871 ETATTP
+871 ATATTP
-877 VAETAQT
+877 IAETAQT
-884 PVPQDIDSEV
+884 PVPQDMDSEV
-894 DAPAPVGEEAATP
+894 DTPAPVGEEAVTP

-935 GKVAEPTS
+935 GRVAEPTS
-943 ADGATPAS
+943 AGGATPAS

-978 VSGGTVPGAA
+978 VSGGTVPGTA

-1015 PAVNAPAPASTTG
+1015 PAVNAQAPASTTG
-1028 TNAPTSVPGTTPAP
+1028 ANAPTSVPGTTPAP

-1051 APGSGTAPTTVRPA
+1051 VPGSGTAPTTVRPA
-1065 TGAGSV
+1065 AGAGSV
-1071 SAPAPSASIP
+1071 SAPVPSASIP

-1107 AGQAQPVSAP
+1107 TGQAHPVSAP
-1117 ASTTVSAPGSAPTIP
+1117 ASTTVSAPGSVPTTP
-1132 TESSAASAPTS
+1132 TESGAASAPAS
-1143 TTPATTTPASAPESG
+1143 PAPTTPTHVSAPESG
-1158 SGTTNDGATAPVV
+1158 SGTTNGGATAPVV

-1199 PSTATTPA
+1199 PSTATTSA

-1229 ATTPN
+1229 ATAPN
-1234 EGTTHSESSGTGS
+1234 EGTTHSESSGTDS
-1247 VSDVPGAGGTDTL
+1247 VSNVPGADGTDTL
-1260 GRSDSAPTSTNGQE
+1260 GRSDSASTSTNRQE

-1332 SFGNDAGSSSGSA
+1332 SFGNGAGSSSGSA

-1357 SGSSGSGTSVSAPAS
+1357 SGSSGSGTSVSALTS

-1382 ASSGS
+1382 APSGS
-1387 ANDSTDTPTSE
+1387 ANDGTDTPTSE
-1398 TGGTSSETV
+1398 TGGTSSEKV

-1422 GGSGYSE
+1422 GGAGYSE

-1483 DSENYSGGQNTDA
+1483 DSENYSGGQNTDT

-1523 DAAFDVPIAD
+1523 DATFDVPIAD

-1561 EHEHESEPEQL
+1561 EHEHESEPEQV

-1666 NKARSI
+1666 NKARGI

>member
-1 MSSINSLVNQKR
+1 
-13 NKNLIRRTMLA
+13 MLA
-24 AIAGCLMSVCIA
+24 AVAGCLMSVCIA

-735 DEEPVPETAETP
+735 DEETASETAETP

-756 KDADAAPAPVNED
+756 KDVDAAPAPLNED
-769 APAPVGEEASAP
+769 APAPVG
-781 APQSADETTA
+781 
-791 APATE
+791 
-796 TAQAPVPQ
+796 
-804 DMDSKVDAPAPVSEE
+804 EE

-871 ETATTP
+871 ATATTP
-877 VAETAQT
+877 IAETAQT
-884 PVPQDIDSEV
+884 PVPQDMDSEV
-894 DAPAPVGEEAATP
+894 DAPAPVGEEAVTH
-907 APQDVGGKADAPVP
+907 APQDVGDKAYAPVP

-943 ADGATPAS
+943 AGGATPVS
-951 GVTAPAPVPAQN
+951 GVTAPAPAPAQN

-978 VSGGTVPGAA
+978 VSGGTVPGTA

-1015 PAVNAPAPASTTG
+1015 PAVNTPAPASTTG
-1028 TNAPTSVPGTTPAP
+1028 ANAPTSVPGTTPTP
-1042 STASGQSST
+1042 STTSGQSST
-1051 APGSGTAPTTVRPA
+1051 VPGSGTAPAKAKPT

-1081 TAPVSGGSAGVAV
+1081 SAPVSGDSAGVAV

-1107 AGQAQPVSAP
+1107 TGQAHPVSAP
-1117 ASTTVSAPGSAPTIP
+1117 ASTTVSAPGSVPTTP
-1132 TESSAASAPTS
+1132 TESGAASAPAS
-1143 TTPATTTPASAPESG
+1143 PAPTTPTHVSAPESG
-1158 SGTTNDGATAPVV
+1158 SGTTNGGATAPVV

-1247 VSDVPGAGGTDTL
+1247 VSNVPGAGGTDTL
-1260 GRSDSAPTSTNGQE
+1260 GRSDSAPTNTNGQE

-1332 SFGNDAGSSSGSA
+1332 SFGNGAGSSSGSA

-1357 SGSSGSGTSVSAPAS
+1357 SGSSGSGTSVSALTS
-1372 SGNTGSSSES
+1372 SDNTGSSSES

-1429 GDMPPEPET
+1429 GNMPPEPET

-1561 EHEHESEPEQL
+1561 EHEHESEPEQV

-1702 PYNGH
+1702 PYNGR

-1721 RDSHGHGKQ
+1721 RDSQGHGKQ
-1730 DKKHNPFSGMGDY
+1730 NKRNNPFSGMDDY

>member
-1 MSSINSLVNQKR
+1 
-13 NKNLIRRTMLA
+13 
-24 AIAGCLMSVCIA
+24 MSVCIA

-180 FSFSGVG
+180 FSFSSVG

-756 KDADAAPAPVNED
+756 KDVDAAPAPLNED
-769 APAPVGEEASAP
+769 APAPVG
-781 APQSADETTA
+781 
-791 APATE
+791 
-796 TAQAPVPQ
+796 
-804 DMDSKVDAPAPVSEE
+804 EE

-846 DVDSKVDAPAPVGE
+846 DVDSKVDAHAPVGE

-871 ETATTP
+871 ATATTP
-877 VAETAQT
+877 IAETAQT
-884 PVPQDIDSEV
+884 PVPQDMDSEV
-894 DAPAPVGEEAATP
+894 DAPAPVGEEAVTH
-907 APQDVGGKADAPVP
+907 APQDVGDKADTPVP

-943 ADGATPAS
+943 AGGATPAS
-951 GVTAPAPVPAQN
+951 GVTAPAPAPAQN

-978 VSGGTVPGAA
+978 VSGGTVPGTA

-1015 PAVNAPAPASTTG
+1015 PAVNAPAPGSTTG
-1028 TNAPTSVPGTTPAP
+1028 ANAPTSVPGTTPAP

-1051 APGSGTAPTTVRPA
+1051 VPGSGTAPTTVRPA
-1065 TGAGSV
+1065 AGAGSV
-1071 SAPAPSASIP
+1071 SAQAPSASIP

-1107 AGQAQPVSAP
+1107 TGQAHPVSAP
-1117 ASTTVSAPGSAPTIP
+1117 ASTTVSAPGSVPTTP
-1132 TESSAASAPTS
+1132 TESGAASAPAS
-1143 TTPATTTPASAPESG
+1143 PAPTTPTHVSAPESG
-1158 SGTTNDGATAPVV
+1158 SGTTNGGATAPVV

-1234 EGTTHSESSGTGS
+1234 EGATHSESSGTGS
-1247 VSDVPGAGGTDTL
+1247 VSNVPGAGGTDTL

-1332 SFGNDAGSSSGSA
+1332 SFGNGAGSSSGSA

-1357 SGSSGSGTSVSAPAS
+1357 SGSSGSGTSVSALTS
-1372 SGNTGSSSES
+1372 SGNIGSSSES
-1382 ASSGS
+1382 APSGS
-1387 ANDSTDTPTSE
+1387 VNDSTDTPTSE
-1398 TGGTSSETV
+1398 TGGTSSEKV

-1438 TVETETAATEVVQ
+1438 TVKTETAATEVVQ

-1460 SGSAVTETVDEAGSE
+1460 GSSTVTETVDEAGSE
-1475 SNTQNSHD
+1475 SHTQNSHD
-1483 DSENYSGGQNTDA
+1483 DSENYSDGQNTDT
-1496 EDVSEPDSADEPDT
+1496 EDVPEPDSADEPDT

-1561 EHEHESEPEQL
+1561 EPEPESEPEQV

-1702 PYNGH
+1702 PYNGR

>member
-1 MSSINSLVNQKR
+1 
-13 NKNLIRRTMLA
+13 MLA
-24 AIAGCLMSVCIA
+24 AVAGCLMSVCIA

-583 AKGRKAGDS
+583 AKGHKAGDS

-781 APQSADETTA
+781 
-791 APATE
+791 
-796 TAQAPVPQ
+796 V
-804 DMDSKVDAPAPVSEE
+804 
-819 ASAPAPQSADEAP
+819 PQSADEAP

-943 ADGATPAS
+943 AGGATPAS
-951 GVTAPAPVPAQN
+951 GVTAPAPAPAQN
-963 PTTNTVNAPVQGAAP
+963 STTNTVNAPVQGAAP
-978 VSGGTVPGAA
+978 VSGGTVPGTA

-1028 TNAPTSVPGTTPAP
+1028 ANAPTSVPGTTPAP

-1051 APGSGTAPTTVRPA
+1051 VPGSGTAPAMVRPA
-1065 TGAGSV
+1065 AGAGSV

-1107 AGQAQPVSAP
+1107 AGQAQPVSTP
-1117 ASTTVSAPGSAPTIP
+1117 ASTTVSAPGSTPTTP
-1132 TESSAASAPTS
+1132 TESGTASAPAS
-1143 TTPATTTPASAPESG
+1143 TTPAAPTHVSAPESG
-1158 SGTTNDGATAPVV
+1158 SGTTNDGATVPVV
-1171 NHEASAP
+1171 NHEASVP
-1178 TAPIPATAPASTQ
+1178 TAPIHATAPASTQ
-1191 ESGETASA
+1191 ESGETAPA
-1199 PSTATTPA
+1199 PSTATTHA

-1216 APSESDSSSAGGH
+1216 APSESGSSPAGGH
-1229 ATTPN
+1229 ATAPN

-1247 VSDVPGAGGTDTL
+1247 VSNAPSADGTDTL

-1285 TMSPATADTASAVPE
+1285 TTSPATADTASAAPE

-1332 SFGNDAGSSSGSA
+1332 SSGNSAGSSSGSA

-1357 SGSSGSGTSVSAPAS
+1357 SGSSGSGTSVSALTS

-1387 ANDSTDTPTSE
+1387 ANDSTNTPTSE

-1561 EHEHESEPEQL
+1561 EHEHESEPEQV

-1702 PYNGH
+1702 PYNGR

-1721 RDSHGHGKQ
+1721 RDSQGHGKQ
-1730 DKKHNPFSGMGDY
+1730 NKRNNPFSGMDDY

>member
-1 MSSINSLVNQKR
+1 
-13 NKNLIRRTMLA
+13 MLA
-24 AIAGCLMSVCIA
+24 AVAGCLMSVCIA

-77 TADVSRFVP
+77 AADVSRFVP

-132 SIPKLIWNAV
+132 SVPKLIWNAV
-142 FGIVMVICGKTF
+142 FGIVMVICGKTL

-343 RSIGNVFGGVASV
+343 RSIGNVFGDVASV

-440 NTDAYKQVLEDKL
+440 NTDAYKQVLEDEL

-461 DAHVESVKIG
+461 DTHVESVKIG

-493 EFEIGD
+493 EFKIGD

-583 AKGRKAGDS
+583 VKGRKAGDS

-600 FNANDDNDAFKNSIR
+600 FNTNDDNDAFKNSIR
-615 DALSAETGSAALNK
+615 DALSIETGSAALNK

-735 DEEPVPETAETP
+735 DEETASETAETP

-756 KDADAAPAPVNED
+756 KDVDAAPAPLNED
-769 APAPVGEEASAP
+769 APAPVG
-781 APQSADETTA
+781 
-791 APATE
+791 
-796 TAQAPVPQ
+796 
-804 DMDSKVDAPAPVSEE
+804 EE

-846 DVDSKVDAPAPVGE
+846 DMDSKVDTPAPVSE

-884 PVPQDIDSEV
+884 PVPQDMDSEV
-894 DAPAPVGEEAATP
+894 DAPASIGEKAATP
-907 APQDVGGKADAPVP
+907 APQDVGDKADAPVP

-943 ADGATPAS
+943 AGGATPAP
-951 GVTAPAPVPAQN
+951 GVTAPTAAPAQN
-963 PTTNTVNAPVQGAAP
+963 PTTNTVNAPVQGTAP
-978 VSGGTVPGAA
+978 VSGGTVPGTA

-1051 APGSGTAPTTVRPA
+1051 VPGSGTAPTTVRPA
-1065 TGAGSV
+1065 AGAGSV

-1081 TAPVSGGSAGVAV
+1081 TAPVFGGSAGVAV

-1117 ASTTVSAPGSAPTIP
+1117 TTTVSAPGSAPTIP
-1132 TESSAASAPTS
+1132 TESGAASAPTS
-1143 TTPATTTPASAPESG
+1143 TTPASALESG

-1171 NHEASAP
+1171 NHEAFVP

-1191 ESGETASA
+1191 ESGEIASA

-1207 TQITPETAS
+1207 TQITLETAS
-1216 APSESDSSSAGGH
+1216 APSESGSSRAGGH
-1229 ATTPN
+1229 ETAPN
-1234 EGTTHSESSGTGS
+1234 EGTAHSESSGTDS
-1247 VSDVPGAGGTDTL
+1247 VSNVPGTDGTDTL

-1274 SGSAPAQGSGG
+1274 SGSAPVQGSSGG
-1285 TMSPATADTASAVPE
+1285 TTSPATADTTSAAPE
-1300 SAPAESATTT
+1300 FAPAESATTT

-1332 SFGNDAGSSSGSA
+1332 GSGNGAGSSSGSA

-1357 SGSSGSGTSVSAPAS
+1357 SGSSGSGTSVSAPTS

-1382 ASSGS
+1382 APSGS
-1387 ANDSTDTPTSE
+1387 ANDGTDTPTSE
-1398 TGGTSSETV
+1398 TGGTSSEKV

-1422 GGSGYSE
+1422 GGAGYSE

-1483 DSENYSGGQNTDA
+1483 DSENYSGGQNTDT

-1561 EHEHESEPEQL
+1561 EPEHESEPEQV

-1694 SRKNSEPR
+1694 FRKNSEPR
-1702 PYNGH
+1702 PYDGH

>member
-1 MSSINSLVNQKR
+1 
-13 NKNLIRRTMLA
+13 MLA
-24 AIAGCLMSVCIA
+24 AVAGCLMSVCIA

-688 AMLADGGHVTGMHVS
+688 AMLADGGRVTGMHVS

-723 GKNSQATCTFTR
+723 GKNSRATCTFTR

-756 KDADAAPAPVNED
+756 KDVDAAPAPLNED
-769 APAPVGEEASAP
+769 APAPVG
-781 APQSADETTA
+781 
-791 APATE
+791 
-796 TAQAPVPQ
+796 
-804 DMDSKVDAPAPVSEE
+804 EE

-871 ETATTP
+871 ATATTP
-877 VAETAQT
+877 IAETAQT
-884 PVPQDIDSEV
+884 PVPQDMDSEV
-894 DAPAPVGEEAATP
+894 DAPAPVGEEAVTP

-1132 TESSAASAPTS
+1132 TESGAASAPTS

-1171 NHEASAP
+1171 NHEASVP

-1191 ESGETASA
+1191 ESGE
-1199 PSTATTPA
+1199 
-1207 TQITPETAS
+1207 IAS
-1216 APSESDSSSAGGH
+1216 APSESGSSRAGGH
-1229 ATTPN
+1229 ETAPN
-1234 EGTTHSESSGTGS
+1234 EGTAHSESSGTDS
-1247 VSDVPGAGGTDTL
+1247 VSNVPGTDGTDTL

-1285 TMSPATADTASAVPE
+1285 TTSPANADTASAAPE
-1300 SAPAESATTT
+1300 SAPAESAATT

-1332 SFGNDAGSSSGSA
+1332 SFGNGAGSSSGSA

-1351 AHAPSG
+1351 ALAPSG

-1372 SGNTGSSSES
+1372 SGNTDSSSES
-1382 ASSGS
+1382 APSGS
-1387 ANDSTDTPTSE
+1387 ANDGTDTPTSE
-1398 TGGTSSETV
+1398 TGGTSSEKV

-1422 GGSGYSE
+1422 GGAGYSE

-1451 VEQAAEQQS
+1451 VEQAAEQQT

-1483 DSENYSGGQNTDA
+1483 DSENYSGGQNTDT

-1561 EHEHESEPEQL
+1561 EPEHESEPEQV

>member
-1 MSSINSLVNQKR
+1 MNQKR

-24 AIAGCLMSVCIA
+24 AVAGCLMSVCIA

-64 IVLEPLLEITTMS
+64 IVLKPLLEITTMS
-77 TADVSRFVP
+77 TADVSCFVP
-86 GFDSGNNIGNFFIQ
+86 GFDSGNNMGNFFIQ

-123 NIAHGEKVE
+123 NLAHGEKVE

-142 FGIVMVICGKTF
+142 FGIVMVISGKTF

-180 FSFSGVG
+180 FSFSSVG

-334 PISEASGVL
+334 PISEASSVL

-376 ANGVEPIKSF
+376 ANGIEPIKSF

-411 MKADAVLG
+411 MGADAVLG

-600 FNANDDNDAFKNSIR
+600 FNASDDSDAFKNSIR

-629 ARENEEEQAA
+629 ARKNEEEQAA

-653 DMMNPDSNADYNSP
+653 DMMNTDSNADYNSP

-756 KDADAAPAPVNED
+756 KDADAAPAPVSED
-769 APAPVGEEASAP
+769 APAPVGEEASTP
-781 APQSADETTA
+781 APQG
-791 APATE
+791 
-796 TAQAPVPQ
+796 
-804 DMDSKVDAPAPVSEE
+804 
-819 ASAPAPQSADEAP
+819 ADEAP

-841 APVPQ
+841 VPVPQ
-846 DVDSKVDAPAPVGE
+846 DVDGKVDAPAPVGE

-877 VAETAQT
+877 ATETAQA
-884 PVPQDIDSEV
+884 PVPQDMDSKV
-894 DAPAPVGEEAATP
+894 DAPAPVGEETVTP

-921 ASENASAPATQSAD
+921 ASENALAPATQSAD
-935 GKVAEPTS
+935 GKAAEPTS
-943 ADGATPAS
+943 AGGATPAS
-951 GVTAPAPVPAQN
+951 GVTTPAPAPAQN

-978 VSGGTVPGAA
+978 VSGGTVPGTA

-1028 TNAPTSVPGTTPAP
+1028 ANAPKSVPGTTPAP

-1051 APGSGTAPTTVRPA
+1051 VPGSGTAPTTVRPA
-1065 TGAGSV
+1065 AGAGSV

-1081 TAPVSGGSAGVAV
+1081 TAPVSGSSAGVAA

-1107 AGQAQPVSAP
+1107 AGQAQPVSTP
-1117 ASTTVSAPGSAPTIP
+1117 ASTTVSAPGSAPTTP
-1132 TESSAASAPTS
+1132 TESGATSAPAS
-1143 TTPATTTPASAPESG
+1143 PAPTHVSAPESG

-1191 ESGETASA
+1191 ESGETAPA

-1216 APSESDSSSAGGH
+1216 APSESNAPSAGGH
-1229 ATTPN
+1229 ATAPT

-1247 VSDVPGAGGTDTL
+1247 VSNVPGAGGTDTL

-1285 TMSPATADTASAVPE
+1285 TTSPATADTTSAAPE
-1300 SAPAESATTT
+1300 SALAESVTTT

-1320 TGSSEPSGDSGS
+1320 TGSSEPSGGFGS
-1332 SFGNDAGSSSGSA
+1332 SSGNSAGSSSGSA

-1357 SGSSGSGTSVSAPAS
+1357 SV
-1372 SGNTGSSSES
+1372 
-1382 ASSGS
+1382 
-1387 ANDSTDTPTSE
+1387 NDSTDTPTSE
-1398 TGGTSSETV
+1398 TGGTSSEKV

-1438 TVETETAATEVVQ
+1438 TAETETAATEVFQ

-1460 SGSAVTETVDEAGSE
+1460 GGSTVTETVDEAGSE
-1475 SNTQNSHD
+1475 SHTQNSHD
-1483 DSENYSGGQNTDA
+1483 DSENYAGGQNTDT
-1496 EDVSEPDSADEPDT
+1496 EDVPEPDFADEPDT

-1546 FTAPEQEMAEPEPVA
+1546 FTAPEQEMAEPEPVT
-1561 EHEHESEPEQL
+1561 EPEPESEPEQV

-1611 TREEVADNGWT
+1611 TREKVADNGWT

-1702 PYNGH
+1702 TYSGR
-1707 SNGQPHFQRYDDQK
+1707 SNDQPHFQRYDDQK
-1721 RDSHGHGKQ
+1721 HDSHCHGKQ
-1730 DKKHNPFSGMGDY
+1730 DKRHDPFSGMGDY
-1743 KRKR
+1743 KRRR

>member
-1 MSSINSLVNQKR
+1 
-13 NKNLIRRTMLA
+13 
-24 AIAGCLMSVCIA
+24 MSVCIA

-180 FSFSGVG
+180 FSFSSVG

-391 GGETSAQDGGYV
+391 GGETSVQDGGYV

-756 KDADAAPAPVNED
+756 KDADAAPAPVNDD

-781 APQSADETTA
+781 
-791 APATE
+791 
-796 TAQAPVPQ
+796 V
-804 DMDSKVDAPAPVSEE
+804 
-819 ASAPAPQSADEAP
+819 PQSADEAP

-943 ADGATPAS
+943 AGGATPAS
-951 GVTAPAPVPAQN
+951 GVTAPAPAPSQN
-963 PTTNTVNAPVQGAAP
+963 STTNTVNAPVQGAAP
-978 VSGGTVPGAA
+978 VSGGTVPGTA

-1028 TNAPTSVPGTTPAP
+1028 ANAPTSVPGTTPAP

-1051 APGSGTAPTTVRPA
+1051 VPGSGTAPAMVRPA
-1065 TGAGSV
+1065 AGAGSV

-1107 AGQAQPVSAP
+1107 SAP
-1117 ASTTVSAPGSAPTIP
+1117 ASTTPAAPTHV
-1132 TESSAASAPTS
+1132 
-1143 TTPATTTPASAPESG
+1143 SAPESG
-1158 SGTTNDGATAPVV
+1158 SGTTNDGATVPVV
-1171 NHEASAP
+1171 NHEASVP
-1178 TAPIPATAPASTQ
+1178 TAPIHATAPASTQ
-1191 ESGETASA
+1191 ESGETAPA
-1199 PSTATTPA
+1199 PSTATTHA

-1216 APSESDSSSAGGH
+1216 APSESGSSPAGGH
-1229 ATTPN
+1229 ATAPN

-1247 VSDVPGAGGTDTL
+1247 VSNAPSADGTDTL

-1285 TMSPATADTASAVPE
+1285 TTSPATADTASAAPE
-1300 SAPAESATTT
+1300 SAPAESVTTT
-1310 NVATPAPVSD
+1310 NVATLAPASD
-1320 TGSSEPSGDSGS
+1320 TGSSEPSGNS
-1332 SFGNDAGSSSGSA
+1332 GSSSGNGA
-1345 PASGES
+1345 
-1351 AHAPSG
+1351 
-1357 SGSSGSGTSVSAPAS
+1357 GSSGSGTSVSAPAS
-1372 SGNTGSSSES
+1372 SGNIGSSSES
-1382 ASSGS
+1382 APFGS

-1398 TGGTSSETV
+1398 TGGTSSEKV

-1438 TVETETAATEVVQ
+1438 TVKTETAATEVVQ

-1460 SGSAVTETVDEAGSE
+1460 GSSTVTETVDEAGSE
-1475 SNTQNSHD
+1475 SHTQNSHD
-1483 DSENYSGGQNTDA
+1483 DSENYSGGQNTDT
-1496 EDVSEPDSADEPDT
+1496 EDVPEPDSVDEPDT

-1523 DAAFDVPIAD
+1523 DSAFDVPIAD

-1546 FTAPEQEMAEPEPVA
+1546 FTAPAQEMAEPEPVA
-1561 EHEHESEPEQL
+1561 ESEPESEPEQV

-1587 QSSVTR
+1587 RSSVTR

-1702 PYNGH
+1702 PYNGR

-1721 RDSHGHGKQ
+1721 RDSQGHGKQ
-1730 DKKHNPFSGMGDY
+1730 NKRNDPFSGIDDY